1 MSSYLSNYL
10 TENLFSLFFEIDSNI
25 KSNFIESG
33 TLELSNLLL
42 RSDLFYILNI
52 PYIKLINS
60 YIGKLNIYIS
70 ENSQNKK
77 ISASIDN
84 IFIHIKKKNFEEII
98 KEEEIKYMQKRKM
111 NFLEKQEKL
120 SANNTF
126 EKKSDLYMIQYI
138 IDNIDLTINNIVIK
152 FDDTVSFPKIP
163 CCLGIIL
170 EQINISSKN
179 DLKINKEYEESSN
192 SEIYETI
199 EYKLIKI
206 KKFSIYFDCYGKLKY
221 LDYDKLIKRKA
232 VKSIDKQMKQMPKE
246 LHEFIVYSLSEL
258 YYNSNNFNSH
268 QFILFQITLD
278 VKIDINT
285 TNEDVSPK
293 FNFELNIP
301 QILLN
306 ISITQIHLIL
316 KFIEHIRIIKSYQ
329 SGILKDFYQKEM
341 SDSNKKT
348 YIKYYMEYYK
358 NKYIKKEENIKC
370 PEIINELDKV
380 TTYENIYILR
390 FISQKQVY
398 IENNIEEIE
407 QKIKKEEGRWFGK
420 NEELINKLKKDKENM
435 INKLNQIKYYL
446 LNDKEKIKEN
456 ENNELNEYPEDI
468 VWIKV
473 INIILITS
481 CSIYETIKRGDQGG
495 WEYHNKIIDIALQ
508 QLNMINEIKKGEYI
522 LNISV
527 ENIVITEEE
536 IQNKNYNKILFGNL
550 ISQETLFDLK
560 FEIDDTSQMSNKKLS
575 LYFYR
580 PIYIIFNIYTFNNL
594 KNYIIDM
601 ILPALNSIEILSSIS
616 NDIISKSVNHYNN
629 QTLFISQNNISFDIL
644 LKDLYVIFPINIYDI
659 KETRCILINIDHV
672 SFQNLKENKEDE
684 IYEFDEENNNNEKL
698 TTNDIYYIDVKNMKI
713 SFEDNC
719 IEYNNYKNE
728 SKSFLNNFNLNGYIK
743 LLNNMNDDQICFI
756 DKMEIK
762 FNVNKFYFGIQSYK
776 KIIIRNYLEEIDNEI
791 KKDEIRMDNE
801 EIGDENIYLN
811 EENEGEGEGDMYNE
825 ENEDNYKN
833 IADNIEE
840 VILEEEEEK
849 TDENN
854 TNNENNINNNED
866 EYYEQENKEMNEEE
880 YDPQNIKES
889 EVEQNIEDLNI
900 DFTDECPEKNG
911 IENIDE
917 IDKN

>member
-1 MSSYLSNYL
+1 MSSYLSSYL
-10 TENLFSLFFEIDSNI
+10 TENFFSLFFEIDSNI

-60 YIGKLNIYIS
+60 YIGKLNINIS

-84 IFIHIKKKNFEEII
+84 IFIHIKKKNFDEII
-98 KEEEIKYMQKRKM
+98 KEEEINYMQKRKVI
-111 NFLEKQEKL
+111 FLEKQEKL
-120 SANNTF
+120 SVNNTF
-126 EKKSDLYMIQYI
+126 GKKSDLYMIHYI
-138 IDNIDLTINNIVIK
+138 LDNINLTLNNIVIK

-163 CCLGIIL
+163 CCMGIIL

-221 LDYDKLIKRKA
+221 LDYDKLIYKKA
-232 VKSIDKQMKQMPKE
+232 VKSIDDQMRQMPKE

-268 QFILFQITLD
+268 QFILFQINLNM
-278 VKIDINT
+278 KIDTNG
-285 TNEDVSPK
+285 TNEDSGPK

-301 QILLN
+301 QIILN

-329 SGILKDFYQKEM
+329 IGILKDDFYQNEM
-341 SDSNKKT
+341 AESDKKT

-370 PEIINELDKV
+370 PEIINKLDKY
-380 TTYENIYILR
+380 TSYENIYILR
-390 FISQKQVY
+390 LIAQKQVY

-420 NEELINKLKKDKENM
+420 NQDLINKLKKDKENM
-435 INKLNQIKYYL
+435 INELNQIKYYL
-446 LNDKEKIKEN
+446 LMNKEKIKEQG
-456 ENNELNEYPEDI
+456 NNELNEFPEDN
-468 VWIKV
+468 VWIKA
-473 INIILITS
+473 IILILITS
-481 CSIYETIKRGDQGG
+481 CNIYETIKRGDKGG

-508 QLNMINEIKKGEYI
+508 ELNMINEIKKDGYI

-550 ISQETLFDLK
+550 VSQETLFELK
-560 FEIDDTSQMSNKKLS
+560 YEIDDTSHISNKKLS

-616 NDIISKSVNHYNN
+616 NDIISKTIYNN
-629 QTLFISQNNISFDIL
+629 QSLFISQNNISLDIL
-644 LKDLYVIFPINIYDI
+644 LKDLYIIFPINIHDI
-659 KETRCILINIDHV
+659 KETRCILINIDLV
-672 SFQNLKENKEDE
+672 SFQNYIENKEDE
-684 IYEFDEENNNNEKL
+684 IYEFEEENKNEKI

-713 SFEDNC
+713 SLEDNC

-728 SKSFLNNFNLNGYIK
+728 SRCFLNNFNLIGYIK
-743 LLNNMNDDQICFI
+743 LLNNMNDEQINFI

-762 FNVNKFYFGIQSYK
+762 FNVNKFYFSIQNYK
-776 KIIIRNYLEEIDNEI
+776 KILIRNYLEEIDKEI
-791 KKDEIRMDNE
+791 KKDEIRMETE
-801 EIGDENIYLN
+801 EIEDENLYLK
-811 EENEGEGEGDMYNE
+811 EENEGEGDMYNE
-825 ENEDNYKN
+825 ENEDNCKN
-833 IADNIEE
+833 YADNIEE
-840 VILEEEEEK
+840 VIIEEEEEK
-849 TDENN
+849 SEENN

-866 EYYEQENKEMNEEE
+866 EYYEQESEEMNEEKYE
-880 YDPQNIKES
+880 NIKES
-889 EVEQNIEDLNI
+889 EVEENIEDLNLN
-900 DFTDECPEKNG
+900 FTDEYPEKNG
-911 IENIDE
+911 IENINGN
-917 IDKN
+917 DKN

>member
-1 MSSYLSNYL
+1 MSSYLSSYL
-10 TENLFSLFFEIDSNI
+10 TENFFSLFFEIDSNI

-60 YIGKLNIYIS
+60 YIGKLNINIS

-84 IFIHIKKKNFEEII
+84 IFIHIKKKNFDEII
-98 KEEEIKYMQKRKM
+98 KEEEINYMQKRKVI
-111 NFLEKQEKL
+111 FLEKQEKL
-120 SANNTF
+120 SVNNTF
-126 EKKSDLYMIQYI
+126 GKKSDLNMIHYI
-138 IDNIDLTINNIVIK
+138 LDNINLTLNNIVIK

-163 CCLGIIL
+163 CCMGIIL

-199 EYKLIKI
+199 KYKLIKI

-221 LDYDKLIKRKA
+221 LDYDKLIYKKA
-232 VKSIDKQMKQMPKE
+232 VKSIDDQMRQMPKE

-278 VKIDINT
+278 VKIDTNT
-285 TNEDVSPK
+285 TNEDVTPK

-329 SGILKDFYQKEM
+329 IGILKDDFYQNEM
-341 SDSNKKT
+341 AESDKKT

-370 PEIINELDKV
+370 PEIINKLDKY
-380 TTYENIYILR
+380 TSYENIYILR
-390 FISQKQVY
+390 LIAQKQVY

-420 NEELINKLKKDKENM
+420 NQDLINKLKKDKENM
-435 INKLNQIKYYL
+435 INELNQIKYYL
-446 LNDKEKIKEN
+446 LMNKEKIKEQD
-456 ENNELNEYPEDI
+456 NNELNEFPEDN
-468 VWIKV
+468 VWIKA
-473 INIILITS
+473 IILILITS
-481 CSIYETIKRGDQGG
+481 CNIYETIKRGDKGG

-508 QLNMINEIKKGEYI
+508 ELNMINEIKKDGYI

-550 ISQETLFDLK
+550 VSQETLFELK
-560 FEIDDTSQMSNKKLS
+560 YEIDDTSHISNKKLS

-616 NDIISKSVNHYNN
+616 NDIISKTIYNN
-629 QTLFISQNNISFDIL
+629 QSLFISQNNISLDIL
-644 LKDLYVIFPINIYDI
+644 LKDLYIIFPINIHDI
-659 KETRCILINIDHV
+659 KETRCILINIDLV
-672 SFQNLKENKEDE
+672 SFQNYIENKEDE
-684 IYEFDEENNNNEKL
+684 IYEFEEENKNEKIA
-698 TTNDIYYIDVKNMKI
+698 TNDIYYIDVKNMKI
-713 SFEDNC
+713 SLEDNC

-728 SKSFLNNFNLNGYIK
+728 SRCFLNNFNLIGYIK
-743 LLNNMNDDQICFI
+743 LLNNMNDEQINFI

-762 FNVNKFYFGIQSYK
+762 FNVNKFYFSIQNYK
-776 KIIIRNYLEEIDNEI
+776 KILIRNYLEEIDKEI
-791 KKDEIRMDNE
+791 KKDEIRMETE
-801 EIGDENIYLN
+801 EIEDENLYLK
-811 EENEGEGEGDMYNE
+811 EENEGEGDMYNE
-825 ENEDNYKN
+825 ENEDNCKN
-833 IADNIEE
+833 YADNIEE
-840 VILEEEEEK
+840 VIIEEEEEK
-849 TDENN
+849 SEENN

-866 EYYEQENKEMNEEE
+866 EYYEQESEEMNEEK
-880 YDPQNIKES
+880 YANIKES
-889 EVEQNIEDLNI
+889 EVEENIEDLNLN
-900 DFTDECPEKNG
+900 FTDEYPEKNG
-911 IENIDE
+911 IENINGN
-917 IDKN
+917 DKN

>member
-1 MSSYLSNYL
+1 MSSYLSSYL
-10 TENLFSLFFEIDSNI
+10 TENFFSLFFEIDSNI

-60 YIGKLNIYIS
+60 YIGKLNINIS

-84 IFIHIKKKNFEEII
+84 IFIHIKKKNFDEII
-98 KEEEIKYMQKRKM
+98 KEEEINYMQKRKVI
-111 NFLEKQEKL
+111 FLEKQEKL
-120 SANNTF
+120 SVNNTF
-126 EKKSDLYMIQYI
+126 GKKSDLYMIQYI
-138 IDNIDLTINNIVIK
+138 LDNINLTLNNIVIK

-163 CCLGIIL
+163 CCMGIIL

-199 EYKLIKI
+199 QYKLIKI

-221 LDYDKLIKRKA
+221 LDYDKLIYKKA
-232 VKSIDKQMKQMPKE
+232 VKSIDDQMRQMPKE

-268 QFILFQITLD
+268 QFILFQINLD
-278 VKIDINT
+278 VKIDTNG
-285 TNEDVSPK
+285 TNEDLGPK

-301 QILLN
+301 QIILN

-329 SGILKDFYQKEM
+329 IGILKDDFYQNEM
-341 SDSNKKT
+341 AESDKKT

-370 PEIINELDKV
+370 PEIINKLDKY
-380 TTYENIYILR
+380 TSYENIYILR
-390 FISQKQVY
+390 LIAQKQVY

-420 NEELINKLKKDKENM
+420 NQDLINKLKKDKENM
-435 INKLNQIKYYL
+435 INELNQIKYYL
-446 LNDKEKIKEN
+446 LMNKEKIKEQG
-456 ENNELNEYPEDI
+456 NNELNEFPEDN
-468 VWIKV
+468 VWIKA
-473 INIILITS
+473 IILILITS
-481 CSIYETIKRGDQGG
+481 CNIYETIKRGDKGG

-508 QLNMINEIKKGEYI
+508 ELNMINEIKKDGYI

-550 ISQETLFDLK
+550 VSQETLFELK
-560 FEIDDTSQMSNKKLS
+560 YEIDDTSHISNKKLS

-616 NDIISKSVNHYNN
+616 NDIISKTIYNN
-629 QTLFISQNNISFDIL
+629 QSLFISQNNISLDIL
-644 LKDLYVIFPINIYDI
+644 LKDLYIIFPINIHDI
-659 KETRCILINIDHV
+659 KETRCILINIDLV
-672 SFQNLKENKEDE
+672 SFQNYIENKEDE
-684 IYEFDEENNNNEKL
+684 IYEFEEENKNEKI

-713 SFEDNC
+713 SLEDNC

-728 SKSFLNNFNLNGYIK
+728 SRCFLNNFNLIGYIK
-743 LLNNMNDDQICFI
+743 LLNNMNDEQINFI

-762 FNVNKFYFGIQSYK
+762 FNVNKFYFSIQNYK
-776 KIIIRNYLEEIDNEI
+776 KILIRNYLEEIDKEI
-791 KKDEIRMDNE
+791 KKDEIRMETE
-801 EIGDENIYLN
+801 EIEDENLYLK
-811 EENEGEGEGDMYNE
+811 EENEGEGDMYNE
-825 ENEDNYKN
+825 ENEDNCKN
-833 IADNIEE
+833 YADNIEE
-840 VILEEEEEK
+840 VIIEEEEEK
-849 TDENN
+849 SEENN

-866 EYYEQENKEMNEEE
+866 EYYEQESEEMNEEKYE
-880 YDPQNIKES
+880 NIKES
-889 EVEQNIEDLNI
+889 EVEENIEDLNLN
-900 DFTDECPEKNG
+900 FTDEYPEKNG
-911 IENIDE
+911 IENINGN
-917 IDKN
+917 DKN

>member
-1 MSSYLSNYL
+1 MSSYLSSYL
-10 TENLFSLFFEIDSNI
+10 TENFFSLFFEIDSNI

-60 YIGKLNIYIS
+60 YIGKLNINIS

-84 IFIHIKKKNFEEII
+84 IFIHIKKKNFDEII
-98 KEEEIKYMQKRKM
+98 KEEEINYMQKRKVI
-111 NFLEKQEKL
+111 FLEKQEKL
-120 SANNTF
+120 SVNNTF
-126 EKKSDLYMIQYI
+126 GKKSDLYMIKYI
-138 IDNIDLTINNIVIK
+138 LDNINLTLNNIVIK

-163 CCLGIIL
+163 CCMGIIL

-221 LDYDKLIKRKA
+221 LDYDKLIYKKA
-232 VKSIDKQMKQMPKE
+232 VKSIDDQMRQMPKE

-268 QFILFQITLD
+268 QFILFQINLN
-278 VKIDINT
+278 VKIDTNG
-285 TNEDVSPK
+285 TNEDSGPK

-301 QILLN
+301 QIILN

-329 SGILKDFYQKEM
+329 IGILKDDFYQNEM
-341 SDSNKKT
+341 AESDKKT

-370 PEIINELDKV
+370 PEIINKIDKY
-380 TTYENIYILR
+380 TSYENIYILR
-390 FISQKQVY
+390 LIAQKQVY

-420 NEELINKLKKDKENM
+420 NQDLINKLKKDKENM
-435 INKLNQIKYYL
+435 INELNQIKYYL
-446 LNDKEKIKEN
+446 LMNKEKIKEQD
-456 ENNELNEYPEDI
+456 NNELNEFPEDN

-473 INIILITS
+473 IILILITS
-481 CSIYETIKRGDQGG
+481 CTIYETIKRGDKGG

-508 QLNMINEIKKGEYI
+508 ELNMINEIKKDGYI

-550 ISQETLFDLK
+550 VSQETLFELK
-560 FEIDDTSQMSNKKLS
+560 YEIDDTSHISNKKLS

-616 NDIISKSVNHYNN
+616 NDIISKTIYNN
-629 QTLFISQNNISFDIL
+629 QSLFISQNNISLDIL
-644 LKDLYVIFPINIYDI
+644 LKDLYIIFPINIHDI
-659 KETRCILINIDHV
+659 KETRCILINIDLV
-672 SFQNLKENKEDE
+672 SFQNYIENKEDE
-684 IYEFDEENNNNEKL
+684 IYEFEEENKNEKIA
-698 TTNDIYYIDVKNMKI
+698 TNDIYYIDVKNMKI
-713 SFEDNC
+713 SLEDNC

-728 SKSFLNNFNLNGYIK
+728 SRCFLNNFNLIGYIK
-743 LLNNMNDDQICFI
+743 LLNNMNDEQINFI

-762 FNVNKFYFGIQSYK
+762 FNVNKFYFSIKNYK
-776 KIIIRNYLEEIDNEI
+776 KILIRNYLEEIDKEI
-791 KKDEIRMDNE
+791 KKDEIRMETE
-801 EIGDENIYLN
+801 EIEDENLYLK
-811 EENEGEGEGDMYNE
+811 EENEGEGDMYNE
-825 ENEDNYKN
+825 ENEDNCKN
-833 IADNIEE
+833 YADNIEE
-840 VILEEEEEK
+840 VIIEEEEEK
-849 TDENN
+849 SEENN

-866 EYYEQENKEMNEEE
+866 EYYEQENEEMNEEKYE
-880 YDPQNIKES
+880 NIKES
-889 EVEQNIEDLNI
+889 EVEENIEDLNLN
-900 DFTDECPEKNG
+900 FTDEYPEKNG
-911 IENIDE
+911 IENINGN
-917 IDKN
+917 DKN

>member
-10 TENLFSLFFEIDSNI
+10 TENFFSLFFEIDSNI

-33 TLELSNLLL
+33 ALELSNLVL

-60 YIGKLNIYIS
+60 YIGKISINIS

-77 ISASIDN
+77 ISASLNN

-98 KEEEIKYMQKRKM
+98 KEEEMNYMQKRKIK
-111 NFLEKQEKL
+111 FLEKQEKL
-120 SANNTF
+120 SVNNTF
-126 EKKSDLYMIQYI
+126 EKKSDLYIIKYI
-138 IDNIDLTINNIVIK
+138 MDNIDLTINNIVIK

-221 LDYDKLIKRKA
+221 LDYDKLIYKKA
-232 VKSIDKQMKQMPKE
+232 VKSIDNQMKQMPKE

-258 YYNSNNFNSH
+258 YFNSNNFNSH

-278 VKIDINT
+278 VKIDTNAI
-285 TNEDVSPK
+285 NEDSGSK

-301 QILLN
+301 QIIIN

-329 SGILKDFYQKEM
+329 IGILKDDFYQKEM
-341 SDSNKKT
+341 SESDKKT

-358 NKYIKKEENIKC
+358 NKYIKKEGNIKC

-380 TTYENIYILR
+380 TSYEDIYILR
-390 FISQKQVY
+390 LISQKEVY

-420 NEELINKLKKDKENM
+420 NQDLINKLKKDKEKMMNE
-435 INKLNQIKYYL
+435 LNQIKYYL
-446 LNDKEKIKEN
+446 LMSKEKIKEH
-456 ENNELNEYPEDI
+456 ENSELNEYPEDYM
-468 VWIKV
+468 WIKV
-473 INIILITS
+473 IILILITS
-481 CSIYETIKRGDQGG
+481 CNIYETIKRGDMGG
-495 WEYHNKIIDIALQ
+495 WQYHNKIIDIALQ
-508 QLNMINEIKKGEYI
+508 QMNMINYIKKERFA

-536 IQNKNYNKILFGNL
+536 MKNKNYNKILFGNL
-550 ISQETLFDLK
+550 ISQETLFELK
-560 FEIDDTSQMSNKKLS
+560 YEIDDTSQISNKKLS

-580 PIYIIFNIYTFNNL
+580 PLYIIFNIYTFNNL

-616 NDIISKSVNHYNN
+616 NDIISKSINPYSN
-629 QTLFISQNNISFDIL
+629 QSLFISQNNISLDIL
-644 LKDLYVIFPINIYDI
+644 LKDLYVIFPININDI
-659 KETRCILINIDHV
+659 KETRCILLNIDHI
-672 SFQNLKENKEDE
+672 SFQNFLVNKDDEIFEFEEENK
-684 IYEFDEENNNNEKL
+684 NEKIAA
-698 TTNDIYYIDVKNMKI
+698 NDIYYIDIKNMKI

-728 SKSFLNNFNLNGYIK
+728 SKSFLNKFNLNGYIK
-743 LLNNMNDDQICFI
+743 LSNNMNDDLINFI

-762 FNVNKFYFGIQSYK
+762 FNVNKFYFRIQNYK
-776 KIIIRNYLEEIDNEI
+776 KNIIANYLKEIDNEI
-791 KKDEIRMDNE
+791 KKDEVRMDNE
-801 EIGDENIYLN
+801 EIEDDNIYLN
-811 EENEGEGEGDMYNE
+811 EENEGEGEGDIYNE

-833 IADNIEE
+833 IPDNIEE
-840 VILEEEEEK
+840 VIIEEEEEK
-849 TDENN
+849 SDENN
-854 TNNENNINNNED
+854 TINENNINNNGD

-880 YDPQNIKES
+880 YDKQNIKES
-889 EVEQNIEDLNI
+889 EVEENIEDLNL
-900 DFTDECPEKNG
+900 DFTDEYPEKNG
-911 IENIDE
+911 IENINE
-917 IDKN
+917 NNKN

>member
-1 MSSYLSNYL
+1 MSSYLSSYL
-10 TENLFSLFFEIDSNI
+10 TENFFSLFFEIDSNI

-60 YIGKLNIYIS
+60 YIGKLNINIS

-84 IFIHIKKKNFEEII
+84 IFIHIKKKNFDEII
-98 KEEEIKYMQKRKM
+98 KEEEINYMQKRKVI
-111 NFLEKQEKL
+111 FLEKQEKL
-120 SANNTF
+120 SVNNTF
-126 EKKSDLYMIQYI
+126 GKKSDLYMIHYI
-138 IDNIDLTINNIVIK
+138 LDNINLTLNNIVIK

-163 CCLGIIL
+163 CCMGIIL

-199 EYKLIKI
+199 QYKLIKI

-221 LDYDKLIKRKA
+221 LDYDKLIYKKA
-232 VKSIDKQMKQMPKE
+232 VKSIDDQMRQMPKE

-268 QFILFQITLD
+268 QFILFQINLD
-278 VKIDINT
+278 VKIDTNG
-285 TNEDVSPK
+285 TNEDLGPK

-301 QILLN
+301 QIILN

-329 SGILKDFYQKEM
+329 IGILKDDFYQNEM
-341 SDSNKKT
+341 AESDKKT

-370 PEIINELDKV
+370 PEIINKLDKY
-380 TTYENIYILR
+380 TSYENIYILR
-390 FISQKQVY
+390 LIAQKQVY

-420 NEELINKLKKDKENM
+420 NQDLINKLKKDKENM
-435 INKLNQIKYYL
+435 INELNQIKYYL
-446 LNDKEKIKEN
+446 LMNKEKIKEQD
-456 ENNELNEYPEDI
+456 NNELNEFPEDN
-468 VWIKV
+468 VWIKA
-473 INIILITS
+473 IILILITS
-481 CSIYETIKRGDQGG
+481 CNIYETIKRGDKGG

-508 QLNMINEIKKGEYI
+508 ELNMINEIKKDGYI

-550 ISQETLFDLK
+550 VSQETLFELK
-560 FEIDDTSQMSNKKLS
+560 YEIDDTSHISNKKLS

-616 NDIISKSVNHYNN
+616 NDIISKTIYNN
-629 QTLFISQNNISFDIL
+629 QSLFISQNNISLDIL
-644 LKDLYVIFPINIYDI
+644 LKDLYIIFPINIHDI
-659 KETRCILINIDHV
+659 KETRCILINIDLV
-672 SFQNLKENKEDE
+672 SFQNYIENKEDE
-684 IYEFDEENNNNEKL
+684 IYEFEEENKNEKIA
-698 TTNDIYYIDVKNMKI
+698 TNDIYYIDVKNMKI
-713 SFEDNC
+713 SLEDNC

-728 SKSFLNNFNLNGYIK
+728 SRCFLNNFNLIGYIK
-743 LLNNMNDDQICFI
+743 LLNNMNDEQINFI

-762 FNVNKFYFGIQSYK
+762 FNVNKFYFSIQNYK
-776 KIIIRNYLEEIDNEI
+776 KILIRNYLEEIDKEI
-791 KKDEIRMDNE
+791 KKDEIRMETE
-801 EIGDENIYLN
+801 EIEDENLYLK
-811 EENEGEGEGDMYNE
+811 EENEGEGDMYNE
-825 ENEDNYKN
+825 ENEDNCKN
-833 IADNIEE
+833 YADNIEE
-840 VILEEEEEK
+840 VIIEEEEEK
-849 TDENN
+849 SEENN

-866 EYYEQENKEMNEEE
+866 EYYEQENEEMNEEKYE
-880 YDPQNIKES
+880 NIKES
-889 EVEQNIEDLNI
+889 EVEENIEDLNLN
-900 DFTDECPEKNG
+900 FTDEYPEKNG
-911 IENIDE
+911 IENINGN
-917 IDKN
+917 DKN

>member
-1 MSSYLSNYL
+1 MSSYLSSYL
-10 TENLFSLFFEIDSNI
+10 TENFFSLFFEIDSNI

-60 YIGKLNIYIS
+60 YIGKLNINIS

-84 IFIHIKKKNFEEII
+84 IFIHIKKKNFDEII
-98 KEEEIKYMQKRKM
+98 KEEEINYMQKRKVI
-111 NFLEKQEKL
+111 FLEKQEKL
-120 SANNTF
+120 SVNNTF
-126 EKKSDLYMIQYI
+126 GKKSDLYMIQYI
-138 IDNIDLTINNIVIK
+138 LDNINLTLNNIVIK

-163 CCLGIIL
+163 CCMGIIL

-199 EYKLIKI
+199 QYKLIKI

-221 LDYDKLIKRKA
+221 LDYDKLIYKKA
-232 VKSIDKQMKQMPKE
+232 VKSIDDQMRQMPKE

-268 QFILFQITLD
+268 QFILFQINLD
-278 VKIDINT
+278 VKIDTNG
-285 TNEDVSPK
+285 TNEDLGPK

-301 QILLN
+301 QIILN

-329 SGILKDFYQKEM
+329 IGILKDDFYQNEM
-341 SDSNKKT
+341 AESDKKT

-370 PEIINELDKV
+370 PEIINKLDKY
-380 TTYENIYILR
+380 TSYENIYILR
-390 FISQKQVY
+390 LIAQKQVY

-420 NEELINKLKKDKENM
+420 NQDLINKLKKDKENM
-435 INKLNQIKYYL
+435 INELNQIKYYL
-446 LNDKEKIKEN
+446 LMNKEKIKEQG
-456 ENNELNEYPEDI
+456 NNELNEFPEDN
-468 VWIKV
+468 VWIKA
-473 INIILITS
+473 IILILITS
-481 CSIYETIKRGDQGG
+481 CNIYETIKRGDKGG

-508 QLNMINEIKKGEYI
+508 ELNMINEIKKDGYI

-550 ISQETLFDLK
+550 VSQETLFELK
-560 FEIDDTSQMSNKKLS
+560 YEIDDTSHISNKKLS

-616 NDIISKSVNHYNN
+616 NDIISKTIYNN
-629 QTLFISQNNISFDIL
+629 QSLFISQNNISLDIL
-644 LKDLYVIFPINIYDI
+644 LKDLYIIFPINIHDI
-659 KETRCILINIDHV
+659 KETRCILINIDLV
-672 SFQNLKENKEDE
+672 SFQNYIENKEDE
-684 IYEFDEENNNNEKL
+684 IYEFEEENKNEKIA
-698 TTNDIYYIDVKNMKI
+698 TNDIYYIDVKNMKI
-713 SFEDNC
+713 SLEDNC

-728 SKSFLNNFNLNGYIK
+728 SRCFLNNFNLIGYIK
-743 LLNNMNDDQICFI
+743 LLNNMNDEQINFI

-762 FNVNKFYFGIQSYK
+762 FNVNKFYFSIQNYK
-776 KIIIRNYLEEIDNEI
+776 KILIRNYLEEIDKEI
-791 KKDEIRMDNE
+791 KKDEIRMETE
-801 EIGDENIYLN
+801 EIEDENLYLK
-811 EENEGEGEGDMYNE
+811 EENEGEGDMYNE
-825 ENEDNYKN
+825 ENEDNCKN
-833 IADNIEE
+833 YADNIEE
-840 VILEEEEEK
+840 VIIEEEEEK
-849 TDENN
+849 SEENN

-866 EYYEQENKEMNEEE
+866 EYYEQENEEMNEEKYE
-880 YDPQNIKES
+880 NIKES
-889 EVEQNIEDLNI
+889 EVEENIEDLNLN
-900 DFTDECPEKNG
+900 FTDEYPEKNG
-911 IENIDE
+911 IENINGN
-917 IDKN
+917 DKN

>member
-1 MSSYLSNYL
+1 MSSYLSSYL
-10 TENLFSLFFEIDSNI
+10 TENFFSLFFEIDSNI

-60 YIGKLNIYIS
+60 YIGKLNINIS

-84 IFIHIKKKNFEEII
+84 IFIHIKKKNFDEII
-98 KEEEIKYMQKRKM
+98 KEEEINYMQKRKVI
-111 NFLEKQEKL
+111 FLEKQEKL
-120 SANNTF
+120 SVNNTF
-126 EKKSDLYMIQYI
+126 GKKSDLYMIQYI
-138 IDNIDLTINNIVIK
+138 LDNINLTLNNIVIK

-163 CCLGIIL
+163 CCMGIIL

-221 LDYDKLIKRKA
+221 LDYDKLIYKKA
-232 VKSIDKQMKQMPKE
+232 VKSIDDQMRQMPKE

-268 QFILFQITLD
+268 QFILFQINLD
-278 VKIDINT
+278 VKIDTNG
-285 TNEDVSPK
+285 TNEDLGPK

-301 QILLN
+301 QIILN

-329 SGILKDFYQKEM
+329 IGILKDDFYQNEM
-341 SDSNKKT
+341 AESDKKT

-370 PEIINELDKV
+370 PEIINKLDKY
-380 TTYENIYILR
+380 TSYENIYILR
-390 FISQKQVY
+390 LIAQKQVY

-420 NEELINKLKKDKENM
+420 NQDLINKLKKDKENM
-435 INKLNQIKYYL
+435 INELNQIKYYL
-446 LNDKEKIKEN
+446 LMNKEKIKEQG
-456 ENNELNEYPEDI
+456 NNELNEFPEDN
-468 VWIKV
+468 VWIKA
-473 INIILITS
+473 IILILITS
-481 CSIYETIKRGDQGG
+481 CNIYETIKRGDKGG

-508 QLNMINEIKKGEYI
+508 ELNMINEIKKDGYI

-550 ISQETLFDLK
+550 VSQETLFELK
-560 FEIDDTSQMSNKKLS
+560 YEIDDTSHISNKKLS

-616 NDIISKSVNHYNN
+616 NDIISKTIYNN
-629 QTLFISQNNISFDIL
+629 QSLFISQNNISLDIL
-644 LKDLYVIFPINIYDI
+644 LKDLYIIFPINIHDI
-659 KETRCILINIDHV
+659 KETRCILINIDLV
-672 SFQNLKENKEDE
+672 SFQNYIENKEDE
-684 IYEFDEENNNNEKL
+684 IYEFEEENKNEKIA
-698 TTNDIYYIDVKNMKI
+698 TNDIYYIDVKNMKI
-713 SFEDNC
+713 SLEDNC

-728 SKSFLNNFNLNGYIK
+728 SRCFLNNFNLIGYIK
-743 LLNNMNDDQICFI
+743 LLNNMNDEQINFI

-762 FNVNKFYFGIQSYK
+762 FNVNKFYFSIQNYK
-776 KIIIRNYLEEIDNEI
+776 KILIRNYLEEIDKEI
-791 KKDEIRMDNE
+791 KKDEIRMETE
-801 EIGDENIYLN
+801 EIEDENLYLK
-811 EENEGEGEGDMYNE
+811 EENEGEGDMYNE
-825 ENEDNYKN
+825 ENEDNCKN
-833 IADNIEE
+833 YADNIEE
-840 VILEEEEEK
+840 VIIEEEEEK
-849 TDENN
+849 SEENN

-866 EYYEQENKEMNEEE
+866 EYYEQESEEMNEEKYE
-880 YDPQNIKES
+880 NIKES
-889 EVEQNIEDLNI
+889 EVEENIEDLNLN
-900 DFTDECPEKNG
+900 FTDEYPEKNG
-911 IENIDE
+911 IENINGN
-917 IDKN
+917 DKN

>member
-1 MSSYLSNYL
+1 MSSYLSSYL
-10 TENLFSLFFEIDSNI
+10 TENFFSLFFEIDSNI

-60 YIGKLNIYIS
+60 YIGKLNINIS

-84 IFIHIKKKNFEEII
+84 IFIHIKKKNFDEII
-98 KEEEIKYMQKRKM
+98 KEEEINYMQKRKVI
-111 NFLEKQEKL
+111 FLEKQEKL
-120 SANNTF
+120 SVNNTF
-126 EKKSDLYMIQYI
+126 GKKSDLYMIHYI
-138 IDNIDLTINNIVIK
+138 LDNINLTLNNIVIK

-163 CCLGIIL
+163 CCMGIIL

-199 EYKLIKI
+199 QYKLIKI

-221 LDYDKLIKRKA
+221 LDYDKLIYKKA
-232 VKSIDKQMKQMPKE
+232 VKSIDDQMRQMPKE

-268 QFILFQITLD
+268 QFILFQINLD
-278 VKIDINT
+278 VKIDTNG
-285 TNEDVSPK
+285 TNEDLGPK

-301 QILLN
+301 QIILN

-329 SGILKDFYQKEM
+329 IGILKDDFYQNEM
-341 SDSNKKT
+341 AESDKKT

-370 PEIINELDKV
+370 PEIINKLDKY
-380 TTYENIYILR
+380 TSYENIYILR
-390 FISQKQVY
+390 LIAQKQVY

-420 NEELINKLKKDKENM
+420 NQDLINKLKKDKENM
-435 INKLNQIKYYL
+435 INELNQIKYYL
-446 LNDKEKIKEN
+446 LMNKEKIKEQD
-456 ENNELNEYPEDI
+456 NNELNEFPEDN
-468 VWIKV
+468 VWIKA
-473 INIILITS
+473 IILILITS
-481 CSIYETIKRGDQGG
+481 CNIYETIKRGDKGG

-508 QLNMINEIKKGEYI
+508 ELNMINEIKKDGYI

-550 ISQETLFDLK
+550 VSQETLFELK
-560 FEIDDTSQMSNKKLS
+560 YEIDDTSHISNKKLS

-616 NDIISKSVNHYNN
+616 NDIISKTIYNN
-629 QTLFISQNNISFDIL
+629 QSLFISQNNISLDIL
-644 LKDLYVIFPINIYDI
+644 LKDLYIIFPINIHDI
-659 KETRCILINIDHV
+659 KETRCILINIDLV
-672 SFQNLKENKEDE
+672 SFQNYIENKEDE
-684 IYEFDEENNNNEKL
+684 IYEFEEENKNEKI

-713 SFEDNC
+713 SLEDNC

-728 SKSFLNNFNLNGYIK
+728 SRCFLNNFNLIGYIK
-743 LLNNMNDDQICFI
+743 LLNNMNDEQINFI

-762 FNVNKFYFGIQSYK
+762 FNVNKFYFSIQNYK
-776 KIIIRNYLEEIDNEI
+776 KILIRNYLEEIDKEI
-791 KKDEIRMDNE
+791 KKDEIRMETE
-801 EIGDENIYLN
+801 EIEDENLYLK
-811 EENEGEGEGDMYNE
+811 EENEGEGDMYNE
-825 ENEDNYKN
+825 ENEDNCKN
-833 IADNIEE
+833 YADNIEE
-840 VILEEEEEK
+840 VIIEEEEEK
-849 TDENN
+849 SEENN

-866 EYYEQENKEMNEEE
+866 EYYEQENEEMNEEKYE
-880 YDPQNIKES
+880 NIKES
-889 EVEQNIEDLNI
+889 EVEENIEDLNLN
-900 DFTDECPEKNG
+900 FTDEYPEKNG
-911 IENIDE
+911 IENINGN
-917 IDKN
+917 DKN

>member
-1 MSSYLSNYL
+1 MSSYLSSYL
-10 TENLFSLFFEIDSNI
+10 TENFFSLFFEIDSNI

-60 YIGKLNIYIS
+60 YIGKLNINIS

-84 IFIHIKKKNFEEII
+84 IFIHIKKKNFDEII
-98 KEEEIKYMQKRKM
+98 KEEEINYMQKRKVI
-111 NFLEKQEKL
+111 FLEKQEKL
-120 SANNTF
+120 SVNNTF
-126 EKKSDLYMIQYI
+126 GKKSDLYMIQYI
-138 IDNIDLTINNIVIK
+138 LDNINLTLNNIVIK

-163 CCLGIIL
+163 CCMGIIL

-199 EYKLIKI
+199 QYKLIKI

-221 LDYDKLIKRKA
+221 LDYDKLIYKKA
-232 VKSIDKQMKQMPKE
+232 VKSIDDQMRQMPKE

-268 QFILFQITLD
+268 QFILFQINLD
-278 VKIDINT
+278 VKIDTNG
-285 TNEDVSPK
+285 TNEDLGPK

-301 QILLN
+301 QIILN

-329 SGILKDFYQKEM
+329 IGILKDDFYQNEM
-341 SDSNKKT
+341 AESDKKT

-370 PEIINELDKV
+370 PEIINKLDKY
-380 TTYENIYILR
+380 TSYENIYILR
-390 FISQKQVY
+390 LIAQKQVY

-420 NEELINKLKKDKENM
+420 NQDLINKLKKDKENM
-435 INKLNQIKYYL
+435 INELNQIKYYL
-446 LNDKEKIKEN
+446 LMNKEKIKEQG
-456 ENNELNEYPEDI
+456 NNELNEFPEDNM
-468 VWIKV
+468 WIKA
-473 INIILITS
+473 IILILITS
-481 CSIYETIKRGDQGG
+481 CNIYETIKRGDKGG

-508 QLNMINEIKKGEYI
+508 ELNMINEIKKDGYI

-550 ISQETLFDLK
+550 VSQETLFELK
-560 FEIDDTSQMSNKKLS
+560 YEIDDTSHISNKKLS

-616 NDIISKSVNHYNN
+616 NDIISKTIYNN
-629 QTLFISQNNISFDIL
+629 QSLFISQNNISLDIL
-644 LKDLYVIFPINIYDI
+644 LKDLYIIFPINIHDI
-659 KETRCILINIDHV
+659 KETRCILINIDLV
-672 SFQNLKENKEDE
+672 SFQNYIENKEDE
-684 IYEFDEENNNNEKL
+684 IYEFEEENKNEKIA
-698 TTNDIYYIDVKNMKI
+698 TNDIYYIDVKNMKI
-713 SFEDNC
+713 SLEDNC

-728 SKSFLNNFNLNGYIK
+728 SRCFLNNFNLIGYIK
-743 LLNNMNDDQICFI
+743 LLNNMNDEQINFI

-762 FNVNKFYFGIQSYK
+762 FNVNKFYFSIQNYK
-776 KIIIRNYLEEIDNEI
+776 KILIRNYLEEIDKEI
-791 KKDEIRMDNE
+791 KKDEIRMETE
-801 EIGDENIYLN
+801 EIEDENLYLK
-811 EENEGEGEGDMYNE
+811 EENEGEGDMYNE
-825 ENEDNYKN
+825 ENEDNCKN
-833 IADNIEE
+833 YADNIEE
-840 VILEEEEEK
+840 VIIEEEEEK
-849 TDENN
+849 SEENN

-866 EYYEQENKEMNEEE
+866 EYYEQENEEMNEEKYE
-880 YDPQNIKES
+880 NIKES
-889 EVEQNIEDLNI
+889 EVEENIEDLNLN
-900 DFTDECPEKNG
+900 FTDEYPEKNG
-911 IENIDE
+911 IENINGN
-917 IDKN
+917 DKN

>member
-1 MSSYLSNYL
+1 MSSYLSSYL
-10 TENLFSLFFEIDSNI
+10 TENFFSLFFEIDSNI

-60 YIGKLNIYIS
+60 YIGKLNINIS

-84 IFIHIKKKNFEEII
+84 IFIHIKKKNFDEII
-98 KEEEIKYMQKRKM
+98 KEEEINYMQKRKVI
-111 NFLEKQEKL
+111 FLEKQEKL
-120 SANNTF
+120 SVNNTF
-126 EKKSDLYMIQYI
+126 GKKSDLYMIHYI
-138 IDNIDLTINNIVIK
+138 LDNINLTLNNIVIK

-163 CCLGIIL
+163 CCMGIIL

-221 LDYDKLIKRKA
+221 LDYDKLIYKKA
-232 VKSIDKQMKQMPKE
+232 VKSIDDQMRQMPKE

-268 QFILFQITLD
+268 QFILFQINLD
-278 VKIDINT
+278 VKIDTNG
-285 TNEDVSPK
+285 TNEDLGPK

-301 QILLN
+301 QIILN

-329 SGILKDFYQKEM
+329 IGILKDDFYQNEM
-341 SDSNKKT
+341 AESDKKT

-370 PEIINELDKV
+370 PEIINKLDKY
-380 TTYENIYILR
+380 TSYENIYILR
-390 FISQKQVY
+390 LIAQKQVY

-420 NEELINKLKKDKENM
+420 NQDLINKLKKDKENM
-435 INKLNQIKYYL
+435 INELNQIKYYL
-446 LNDKEKIKEN
+446 LMNKEKIKEQG
-456 ENNELNEYPEDI
+456 NNELNEFPEDN
-468 VWIKV
+468 VWIKA
-473 INIILITS
+473 IILILITS
-481 CSIYETIKRGDQGG
+481 CNIYETIKRGDKGG

-508 QLNMINEIKKGEYI
+508 ELNMINEIKKDGYI

-550 ISQETLFDLK
+550 VSQETLFELK
-560 FEIDDTSQMSNKKLS
+560 YEIDDTSHISNKKLS

-616 NDIISKSVNHYNN
+616 NDIISKTIYNN
-629 QTLFISQNNISFDIL
+629 QSLFISQNNISLDIL
-644 LKDLYVIFPINIYDI
+644 LKDLYIIFPINIHDI
-659 KETRCILINIDHV
+659 KETRCILINIDLV
-672 SFQNLKENKEDE
+672 SFQNYIENKEDE
-684 IYEFDEENNNNEKL
+684 IYEFEEENKNEKIA
-698 TTNDIYYIDVKNMKI
+698 TNDIYYIDVKNMKI
-713 SFEDNC
+713 SLEDNC

-728 SKSFLNNFNLNGYIK
+728 SRCFLNNFNLIGYIK
-743 LLNNMNDDQICFI
+743 LLNNMNDEQINFI

-762 FNVNKFYFGIQSYK
+762 FNVNKFYFSIQNYK
-776 KIIIRNYLEEIDNEI
+776 KILIRNYLEEIDKEI
-791 KKDEIRMDNE
+791 KKDEIRMETE
-801 EIGDENIYLN
+801 EIEDENLYLK
-811 EENEGEGEGDMYNE
+811 EENEGEGDMYNE
-825 ENEDNYKN
+825 ENEDNCKN
-833 IADNIEE
+833 YADNIEE
-840 VILEEEEEK
+840 VIIEEEEEK
-849 TDENN
+849 SEENN

-866 EYYEQENKEMNEEE
+866 EYYEQESEEMNEEK
-880 YDPQNIKES
+880 YANIKES
-889 EVEQNIEDLNI
+889 EVEENIEDLNLN
-900 DFTDECPEKNG
+900 FTDEYPEKNG
-911 IENIDE
+911 IENINGN
-917 IDKN
+917 DKN

>member
-1 MSSYLSNYL
+1 MSSYLSSYL
-10 TENLFSLFFEIDSNI
+10 TENFFSLFFEIDSNI

-60 YIGKLNIYIS
+60 YIGKLNINIS

-77 ISASIDN
+77 ISVSIDN
-84 IFIHIKKKNFEEII
+84 IFIHIKKKNFDEII
-98 KEEEIKYMQKRKM
+98 KEEEINYMQKRKVI
-111 NFLEKQEKL
+111 FLEKQEKL
-120 SANNTF
+120 SVNNTF
-126 EKKSDLYMIQYI
+126 GKKSDLYMIQYI
-138 IDNIDLTINNIVIK
+138 LDNINLTLNNIVIK

-163 CCLGIIL
+163 CCMGIIL

-199 EYKLIKI
+199 QYKLIKI

-221 LDYDKLIKRKA
+221 LDYDKLIYKKA
-232 VKSIDKQMKQMPKE
+232 VKSIDDQMRQMPKE

-268 QFILFQITLD
+268 QFILFQINLD
-278 VKIDINT
+278 VKIDTNG
-285 TNEDVSPK
+285 TNEDLGPT

-301 QILLN
+301 QIILN

-329 SGILKDFYQKEM
+329 IGILKDDFYQNEM
-341 SDSNKKT
+341 AESDKKT

-370 PEIINELDKV
+370 PEIINKLDKY
-380 TTYENIYILR
+380 TSYENIYILR
-390 FISQKQVY
+390 LIAQKQVY

-420 NEELINKLKKDKENM
+420 NQDLINKLKKDKENM
-435 INKLNQIKYYL
+435 INELNQIKYYL
-446 LNDKEKIKEN
+446 LMNKEKIKEQG
-456 ENNELNEYPEDI
+456 NNELNEFPEDN
-468 VWIKV
+468 VWIKA
-473 INIILITS
+473 IILILITS
-481 CSIYETIKRGDQGG
+481 CNIYETIKRGDKGG

-508 QLNMINEIKKGEYI
+508 ELNMINEIKKDGYI

-550 ISQETLFDLK
+550 VSQETLFELK
-560 FEIDDTSQMSNKKLS
+560 YEIDDTSHISNKKLS

-616 NDIISKSVNHYNN
+616 NDIISKTIYNN
-629 QTLFISQNNISFDIL
+629 QSLFISQNNISLDIL
-644 LKDLYVIFPINIYDI
+644 LKDLYIIFPINIHDI
-659 KETRCILINIDHV
+659 KETRCILINIDLV
-672 SFQNLKENKEDE
+672 SFQNYIENKEDE
-684 IYEFDEENNNNEKL
+684 IYEFEEENKNEKIA
-698 TTNDIYYIDVKNMKI
+698 TNDIYYIDVKNMKI
-713 SFEDNC
+713 SLEDNC

-728 SKSFLNNFNLNGYIK
+728 SRCFLNNFNLIGYIK
-743 LLNNMNDDQICFI
+743 LLNNMNDEQINFI

-762 FNVNKFYFGIQSYK
+762 FNVNKFYFSIQNYK
-776 KIIIRNYLEEIDNEI
+776 KILIRNYLEEIDKEI
-791 KKDEIRMDNE
+791 KKDEIRMETE
-801 EIGDENIYLN
+801 EIEDENLYLK
-811 EENEGEGEGDMYNE
+811 EENEGEGDMYNE
-825 ENEDNYKN
+825 ENEDNCKN
-833 IADNIEE
+833 YADNIEE
-840 VILEEEEEK
+840 VIIEEEEEK
-849 TDENN
+849 SEENN

-866 EYYEQENKEMNEEE
+866 EYYEQESEEMNEEK
-880 YDPQNIKES
+880 YANIKES
-889 EVEQNIEDLNI
+889 EVEENIEDLNLN
-900 DFTDECPEKNG
+900 FTDEYPEKNG
-911 IENIDE
+911 IENINGN
-917 IDKN
+917 DKN

>member
-1 MSSYLSNYL
+1 MSSYLSSYL
-10 TENLFSLFFEIDSNI
+10 TENFFSLFFEIDSNI

-60 YIGKLNIYIS
+60 YIGKLNINIS

-84 IFIHIKKKNFEEII
+84 IFIHIKKKNFDEII
-98 KEEEIKYMQKRKM
+98 KEEEINYMQKRKVI
-111 NFLEKQEKL
+111 FLEKQEKL
-120 SANNTF
+120 SVNNTF
-126 EKKSDLYMIQYI
+126 GKKSDLYMIQYI
-138 IDNIDLTINNIVIK
+138 LDNINLTLNNIVIK

-163 CCLGIIL
+163 CCMGIIL

-199 EYKLIKI
+199 QYKLIKI

-221 LDYDKLIKRKA
+221 LDYDKLIYKKA
-232 VKSIDKQMKQMPKE
+232 VKSIDDQMRQMPKE

-268 QFILFQITLD
+268 QFILFQINLD
-278 VKIDINT
+278 VKIDTNG
-285 TNEDVSPK
+285 TNEDLGPK

-301 QILLN
+301 QIILN

-329 SGILKDFYQKEM
+329 IGILKDDFYQNEM
-341 SDSNKKT
+341 AESDKKT

-370 PEIINELDKV
+370 PEIINKLDKY
-380 TTYENIYILR
+380 TSYENIYILR
-390 FISQKQVY
+390 LIAQKQVY

-420 NEELINKLKKDKENM
+420 NQDLINKLKKDKENM
-435 INKLNQIKYYL
+435 INELNQIKYYL
-446 LNDKEKIKEN
+446 LMNKEKIKEQG
-456 ENNELNEYPEDI
+456 NNELNEFPEDN
-468 VWIKV
+468 VWIKA
-473 INIILITS
+473 IILILITS
-481 CSIYETIKRGDQGG
+481 CNIYETIKRGDKGG

-508 QLNMINEIKKGEYI
+508 ELNMINEIKKDGYI

-550 ISQETLFDLK
+550 VSQETLFELK
-560 FEIDDTSQMSNKKLS
+560 YEIDDTSHISNKKLS

-616 NDIISKSVNHYNN
+616 NDIISKTIYNN
-629 QTLFISQNNISFDIL
+629 QSLFISQNNISLDIL
-644 LKDLYVIFPINIYDI
+644 LKDLYIIFPINIHDI
-659 KETRCILINIDHV
+659 KETRCILINIDLV
-672 SFQNLKENKEDE
+672 SFQNYIENKEDE
-684 IYEFDEENNNNEKL
+684 IYEFEEENKNEKIA
-698 TTNDIYYIDVKNMKI
+698 TNDIYYIDVKNMKI
-713 SFEDNC
+713 SLEDNC

-728 SKSFLNNFNLNGYIK
+728 SRCFLNNFNLIGYIK
-743 LLNNMNDDQICFI
+743 LLNNMNDEQINFI

-762 FNVNKFYFGIQSYK
+762 FNVNKFYFSIQNYK
-776 KIIIRNYLEEIDNEI
+776 KILIRNYLEEIDKEI
-791 KKDEIRMDNE
+791 KKDEIRMETE
-801 EIGDENIYLN
+801 EIEDENLYLK
-811 EENEGEGEGDMYNE
+811 EENEGEGDMYNE
-825 ENEDNYKN
+825 ENEDNCKN
-833 IADNIEE
+833 YADNIEE
-840 VILEEEEEK
+840 VIIEEEEEK
-849 TDENN
+849 SEENN
-854 TNNENNINNNED
+854 TNNENNINNNDD
-866 EYYEQENKEMNEEE
+866 EYYEQENEEMNEEKYE
-880 YDPQNIKES
+880 NIKES
-889 EVEQNIEDLNI
+889 EVEENIEDLNLN
-900 DFTDECPEKNG
+900 FTDEYPEKNG
-911 IENIDE
+911 IENINGN
-917 IDKN
+917 DKN

>member
-1 MSSYLSNYL
+1 MSSYLSSYL
-10 TENLFSLFFEIDSNI
+10 TENFFSLFFEIDSNI

-60 YIGKLNIYIS
+60 YIGKLNINIS

-84 IFIHIKKKNFEEII
+84 IFIHIKKKNFDEII
-98 KEEEIKYMQKRKM
+98 KEEEINYMQKRKVI
-111 NFLEKQEKL
+111 FLEKQEKL
-120 SANNTF
+120 SVNNTF
-126 EKKSDLYMIQYI
+126 GKKSDLYMIQYI
-138 IDNIDLTINNIVIK
+138 LDNINLTLNNIVIK

-163 CCLGIIL
+163 CCMGIIL

-199 EYKLIKI
+199 KYKLIKI

-221 LDYDKLIKRKA
+221 LDYDKLIYKKA
-232 VKSIDKQMKQMPKE
+232 VKSIDDQMRQMPKE

-268 QFILFQITLD
+268 QFILFQINLD
-278 VKIDINT
+278 VKIDTNG
-285 TNEDVSPK
+285 TNEDLGPK

-301 QILLN
+301 QIILN

-329 SGILKDFYQKEM
+329 IGILKDDFYQNEM
-341 SDSNKKT
+341 AESDKKT

-370 PEIINELDKV
+370 PEIINKLDKY
-380 TTYENIYILR
+380 TSYENIYILR
-390 FISQKQVY
+390 LIAQKQVY

-420 NEELINKLKKDKENM
+420 NQDLINKLKKDKENM
-435 INKLNQIKYYL
+435 INELNQIKYYL
-446 LNDKEKIKEN
+446 LMNKEKIKEQD
-456 ENNELNEYPEDI
+456 NNELNEFPEDN
-468 VWIKV
+468 VWIKA
-473 INIILITS
+473 IILILITS
-481 CSIYETIKRGDQGG
+481 CNIYETIKRGDKGG

-508 QLNMINEIKKGEYI
+508 ELNMINEIKKDGYI

-550 ISQETLFDLK
+550 VSQETLFELK
-560 FEIDDTSQMSNKKLS
+560 YEIDDTSHISNKKLS

-616 NDIISKSVNHYNN
+616 NDIISKTIYNN
-629 QTLFISQNNISFDIL
+629 QSLFISQNNISLDIL
-644 LKDLYVIFPINIYDI
+644 LKDLYIIFPINIHDI
-659 KETRCILINIDHV
+659 KETRCILINIDLV
-672 SFQNLKENKEDE
+672 SFQNYIENKEDE
-684 IYEFDEENNNNEKL
+684 IYEFEEENKNEKIA
-698 TTNDIYYIDVKNMKI
+698 TNDIYYIDVKNMKI
-713 SFEDNC
+713 SLEDNC

-728 SKSFLNNFNLNGYIK
+728 SRCFLNNFNLIGYIK
-743 LLNNMNDDQICFI
+743 LLNNMNDEQINFI

-762 FNVNKFYFGIQSYK
+762 FNVNKFYFSIQNYK
-776 KIIIRNYLEEIDNEI
+776 KILIRNYLEEIDKEI
-791 KKDEIRMDNE
+791 KKDEIRMETE
-801 EIGDENIYLN
+801 EIEDENLYLK
-811 EENEGEGEGDMYNE
+811 EENEGEGDMYNE
-825 ENEDNYKN
+825 ENEDNCKN
-833 IADNIEE
+833 YADNIEE
-840 VILEEEEEK
+840 VIIEEEEEK
-849 TDENN
+849 SEENN

-866 EYYEQENKEMNEEE
+866 EYYEQENEEMNEEKYE
-880 YDPQNIKES
+880 NIKES
-889 EVEQNIEDLNI
+889 EVEENIEDLNLN
-900 DFTDECPEKNG
+900 FTDEYPEKNG
-911 IENIDE
+911 IENINGN
-917 IDKN
+917 DKN

>member
-1 MSSYLSNYL
+1 MSSYLSSYL
-10 TENLFSLFFEIDSNI
+10 TENFFSLFFEIDSNI

-60 YIGKLNIYIS
+60 YIGKLNINIS

-84 IFIHIKKKNFEEII
+84 IFIHIKKKNFDEII
-98 KEEEIKYMQKRKM
+98 KEEEINYMQKRKVI
-111 NFLEKQEKL
+111 FLEKQEKL
-120 SANNTF
+120 SVNNTF
-126 EKKSDLYMIQYI
+126 GKKSDLYMIHYI
-138 IDNIDLTINNIVIK
+138 LDNINLTLNNIVIK

-163 CCLGIIL
+163 CCMGIIL

-199 EYKLIKI
+199 QYKLIKI

-221 LDYDKLIKRKA
+221 LDYDKLIYKKA
-232 VKSIDKQMKQMPKE
+232 VKSIDDQMRQMPKE

-268 QFILFQITLD
+268 QFILFQINLD
-278 VKIDINT
+278 VKIDTNG
-285 TNEDVSPK
+285 TNEDLGPK

-301 QILLN
+301 QIILN

-329 SGILKDFYQKEM
+329 IGILKDDFYQNEM
-341 SDSNKKT
+341 AESDKKT

-370 PEIINELDKV
+370 PEIINKLDKY
-380 TTYENIYILR
+380 TSYENIYILR
-390 FISQKQVY
+390 LIAQKQVY

-407 QKIKKEEGRWFGK
+407 KKIKKEEGRWFGK
-420 NEELINKLKKDKENM
+420 NQDLINKLKKDKENM
-435 INKLNQIKYYL
+435 INELNQIKYYL
-446 LNDKEKIKEN
+446 LMNKEKIKEQD
-456 ENNELNEYPEDI
+456 NNELNEFPEDN
-468 VWIKV
+468 VWIKA
-473 INIILITS
+473 IILILITS
-481 CSIYETIKRGDQGG
+481 CNIYETIKRGDKGG

-508 QLNMINEIKKGEYI
+508 ELNMINEIKKDGYI

-550 ISQETLFDLK
+550 VSQETLFELK
-560 FEIDDTSQMSNKKLS
+560 YEIDDTSHISNKKLS

-616 NDIISKSVNHYNN
+616 NDIISKTIYNN
-629 QTLFISQNNISFDIL
+629 QSLFISQNNISLDIL
-644 LKDLYVIFPINIYDI
+644 LKDLYIIFPINIHDI
-659 KETRCILINIDHV
+659 KETRCILINIDLV
-672 SFQNLKENKEDE
+672 SFQNYIENKEDE
-684 IYEFDEENNNNEKL
+684 IYEFEEENKNEKI

-713 SFEDNC
+713 SLEDNC

-728 SKSFLNNFNLNGYIK
+728 SRCFLNNFNLIGYIK
-743 LLNNMNDDQICFI
+743 LLNNMNDEQINFI

-762 FNVNKFYFGIQSYK
+762 FNVNKFYFSIQNYK
-776 KIIIRNYLEEIDNEI
+776 KILIRNYLEEIDKEI
-791 KKDEIRMDNE
+791 KKDEIRMETE
-801 EIGDENIYLN
+801 EIEDENLYLK
-811 EENEGEGEGDMYNE
+811 EENEGEGDMYNE
-825 ENEDNYKN
+825 ENEDNCKN
-833 IADNIEE
+833 YADNIEE
-840 VILEEEEEK
+840 VIIEEEEEK
-849 TDENN
+849 SEENN

-866 EYYEQENKEMNEEE
+866 EYYEQENEEMNEEKYE
-880 YDPQNIKES
+880 NIKES
-889 EVEQNIEDLNI
+889 EVEENIEDLNLN
-900 DFTDECPEKNG
+900 FTDEYPEKNG
-911 IENIDE
+911 IENINGN
-917 IDKN
+917 DKN

>member
-1 MSSYLSNYL
+1 MSSYLSSYL
-10 TENLFSLFFEIDSNI
+10 TENFFSLFFEIDSNI

-60 YIGKLNIYIS
+60 YIGKLNINIS

-84 IFIHIKKKNFEEII
+84 IFIHIKKKNFDEII
-98 KEEEIKYMQKRKM
+98 KEEEINYMQKRKVI
-111 NFLEKQEKL
+111 FLEKQEKL
-120 SANNTF
+120 SVNNTF
-126 EKKSDLYMIQYI
+126 GKKSDLYMIQYI
-138 IDNIDLTINNIVIK
+138 LDNINLTLNNIVIK

-163 CCLGIIL
+163 CCMGIIL

-221 LDYDKLIKRKA
+221 LDYDKLIYKKA
-232 VKSIDKQMKQMPKE
+232 VKSIDDQMRQMPKE

-268 QFILFQITLD
+268 QFILFQINLN
-278 VKIDINT
+278 VKIDTNG
-285 TNEDVSPK
+285 TNEDSGPK

-301 QILLN
+301 QIILN

-329 SGILKDFYQKEM
+329 IGILKDDFYQNEM
-341 SDSNKKT
+341 AESDKKT

-370 PEIINELDKV
+370 PEIINKLDKY
-380 TTYENIYILR
+380 TSYENIYILR
-390 FISQKQVY
+390 LIAQKQVY

-420 NEELINKLKKDKENM
+420 NQDLINKLKKDKENM
-435 INKLNQIKYYL
+435 INELNQIKYYL
-446 LNDKEKIKEN
+446 LMNKEKIKEQG
-456 ENNELNEYPEDI
+456 NNELNEFPEDN
-468 VWIKV
+468 VWIKA
-473 INIILITS
+473 IILILITS
-481 CSIYETIKRGDQGG
+481 CNIYETIKRGDKGG

-508 QLNMINEIKKGEYI
+508 ELNMINEIKKDGYI

-550 ISQETLFDLK
+550 VSQETLFELK
-560 FEIDDTSQMSNKKLS
+560 YEIDDTSHISNKKLS

-616 NDIISKSVNHYNN
+616 NDIISKTIYNN
-629 QTLFISQNNISFDIL
+629 QSLFISQNNISLDIL
-644 LKDLYVIFPINIYDI
+644 LKDLYIIFPINIHDI
-659 KETRCILINIDHV
+659 KETRCILINIDLV
-672 SFQNLKENKEDE
+672 SFQNYIENKEDE
-684 IYEFDEENNNNEKL
+684 IYEFEEENKNEKIA
-698 TTNDIYYIDVKNMKI
+698 TNDIYYIDVKNMKI
-713 SFEDNC
+713 SLEDNC

-728 SKSFLNNFNLNGYIK
+728 SRCFLNNFNLIGYIK
-743 LLNNMNDDQICFI
+743 LLNNMNDEQINFI

-762 FNVNKFYFGIQSYK
+762 FNVNKFYFSIQNYK
-776 KIIIRNYLEEIDNEI
+776 KILIRNYLEEIDKEI
-791 KKDEIRMDNE
+791 KKDEIRMETE
-801 EIGDENIYLN
+801 EIEDENLYLK
-811 EENEGEGEGDMYNE
+811 EENEGEGDMYNE
-825 ENEDNYKN
+825 ENEDNCNNY
-833 IADNIEE
+833 ADNIEE
-840 VILEEEEEK
+840 VIIEEEEEK
-849 TDENN
+849 SEENN

-866 EYYEQENKEMNEEE
+866 EYYEQENEEMNEEKYE
-880 YDPQNIKES
+880 NIKES
-889 EVEQNIEDLNI
+889 EVEENIEDLNLN
-900 DFTDECPEKNG
+900 FTDEYPEKNG
-911 IENIDE
+911 IENINGN
-917 IDKN
+917 DKN

>member
-1 MSSYLSNYL
+1 MSSYLSSYL
-10 TENLFSLFFEIDSNI
+10 TENFFSLFFEIDSNI

-60 YIGKLNIYIS
+60 YIGKLNINIS

-84 IFIHIKKKNFEEII
+84 IFIHIKKKNFDEII
-98 KEEEIKYMQKRKM
+98 KEEEINYMQKRKVI
-111 NFLEKQEKL
+111 FLEKQEKL
-120 SANNTF
+120 SVNNTF
-126 EKKSDLYMIQYI
+126 GKKSDLYMIQYI
-138 IDNIDLTINNIVIK
+138 LDNINLTLNNIVIK

-163 CCLGIIL
+163 CCMGIIL

-199 EYKLIKI
+199 QYKLIKI

-221 LDYDKLIKRKA
+221 LDYDKLIYKKA
-232 VKSIDKQMKQMPKE
+232 VKSIDDQMRQMPKE

-268 QFILFQITLD
+268 QFILFQINLD
-278 VKIDINT
+278 VKIDTNG
-285 TNEDVSPK
+285 TNEDLGPK

-301 QILLN
+301 QIILN

-329 SGILKDFYQKEM
+329 IGILKDDFYQNEM
-341 SDSNKKT
+341 AESDKKT

-370 PEIINELDKV
+370 PEIINKLDKY
-380 TTYENIYILR
+380 TSYENIYILR
-390 FISQKQVY
+390 LIAQKQVY

-420 NEELINKLKKDKENM
+420 NQDLINKLKKDKENM
-435 INKLNQIKYYL
+435 INELNQIKYYL
-446 LNDKEKIKEN
+446 LMNKEKIKEQG
-456 ENNELNEYPEDI
+456 NNELNEFPEDN

-473 INIILITS
+473 IILILITS
-481 CSIYETIKRGDQGG
+481 CTIYETIKRGDKGG

-508 QLNMINEIKKGEYI
+508 ELNMINEIKKDGYI

-550 ISQETLFDLK
+550 VSQETLFELK
-560 FEIDDTSQMSNKKLS
+560 YEIDDTSHISNKKLS

-616 NDIISKSVNHYNN
+616 NDIISKTIYNN
-629 QTLFISQNNISFDIL
+629 QSLFISQNNISLDIL
-644 LKDLYVIFPINIYDI
+644 LKDLYIIFPINIHDI
-659 KETRCILINIDHV
+659 KETRCILINIDLV
-672 SFQNLKENKEDE
+672 SFQNYIENKEDE
-684 IYEFDEENNNNEKL
+684 IYEFEEENKNEKI

-713 SFEDNC
+713 SLEDNC

-728 SKSFLNNFNLNGYIK
+728 SRCFLNNFNLIGYIK
-743 LLNNMNDDQICFI
+743 LLNNMNDEQINFI

-762 FNVNKFYFGIQSYK
+762 FNVNKFYFSIQNYK
-776 KIIIRNYLEEIDNEI
+776 KILIRNYLEEIDKEI
-791 KKDEIRMDNE
+791 KKDEIRMETE
-801 EIGDENIYLN
+801 EIEDENLYLK
-811 EENEGEGEGDMYNE
+811 EENEGEGDMYNE
-825 ENEDNYKN
+825 ENEDNCKN
-833 IADNIEE
+833 YADNIEE
-840 VILEEEEEK
+840 VIIEEEEEK
-849 TDENN
+849 SEENN

-866 EYYEQENKEMNEEE
+866 EYYEQESEEMNEEKYE
-880 YDPQNIKES
+880 NIKES
-889 EVEQNIEDLNI
+889 EVEENIEDLNLN
-900 DFTDECPEKNG
+900 FTDEYPEKNG
-911 IENIDE
+911 IENINGN
-917 IDKN
+917 DKN

>member
-10 TENLFSLFFEIDSNI
+10 TENFFSLFFEIDSNI

-33 TLELSNLLL
+33 TLELSNLIL

-52 PYIKLINS
+52 PYIKIINS
-60 YIGKLNIYIS
+60 YIGKISINFS

-98 KEEEIKYMQKRKM
+98 KEEEINYMQKRKM

-120 SANNTF
+120 SANNLF
-126 EKKSDLYMIQYI
+126 EKKSDLYMIKYI
-138 IDNIDLTINNIVIK
+138 MDNIDLTINNIVIK

-179 DLKINKEYEESSN
+179 DLKINKEYEENSN

-221 LDYDKLIKRKA
+221 LDYDKLIYKKA
-232 VKSIDKQMKQMPKE
+232 VKLIDKQMEEMPKE
-246 LHEFIVYSLSEL
+246 FHEFIVYSLSEL

-278 VKIDINT
+278 IKIDTNK
-285 TNEDVSPK
+285 TNEDMSPK

-301 QILLN
+301 QIILN

-316 KFIEHIRIIKSYQ
+316 KFIEHGRIIKSYQ
-329 SGILKDFYQKEM
+329 SGILKDFYQKEI
-341 SDSNKKT
+341 SESNKKA
-348 YIKYYMEYYK
+348 YMKYYMEYYK
-358 NKYIKKEENIKC
+358 NKYIKKEESIKC
-370 PEIINELDKV
+370 PEIINDLDKI
-380 TTYENIYILR
+380 TSYENIYILR
-390 FISQKQVY
+390 VISQKQVY
-398 IENNIEEIE
+398 LENNIEEIE

-420 NEELINKLKKDKENM
+420 KQELINKLKKDKENM
-435 INKLNQIKYYL
+435 INELNQIKYYL
-446 LNDKEKIKEN
+446 LLDKEKIKEN
-456 ENNELNEYPEDI
+456 ENNELNEYPEDY

-473 INIILITS
+473 AILILITS
-481 CSIYETIKRGDQGG
+481 CNIYETIKRGDKGG
-495 WEYHNKIIDIALQ
+495 WEYHNKIIDISLQ
-508 QLNMINEIKKGEYI
+508 QLNIINGIKKDGYI
-522 LNISV
+522 LNLSV

-536 IQNKNYNKILFGNL
+536 IQNKNYNRILFGNL
-550 ISQETLFDLK
+550 VSQETLFELQY
-560 FEIDDTSQMSNKKLS
+560 EIDDMSQMSNKKLS

-616 NDIISKSVNHYNN
+616 NDIISKSIYHYNN
-629 QTLFISQNNISFDIL
+629 KSLFISQNNISLDIL
-644 LKDLYVIFPINIYDI
+644 LKDLYIIFPINIHDI

-672 SFQNLKENKEDE
+672 SFQNFKENKEDE
-684 IYEFDEENNNNEKL
+684 IYEFEEENKNEKL
-698 TTNDIYYIDVKNMKI
+698 IANDIYYIDIKNMKI

-728 SKSFLNNFNLNGYIK
+728 SRSFLNKFNFYGYIK
-743 LLNNMNDDQICFI
+743 LLNNMNDDQLNFI

-762 FNVNKFYFGIQSYK
+762 FNVNKFYFSLQNYK
-776 KIIIRNYLEEIDNEI
+776 KIIIGNYLEEIDKEI
-791 KKDEIRMDNE
+791 KKDEIRMDSD
-801 EIGDENIYLN
+801 EIEDENLYLN
-811 EENEGEGEGDMYNE
+811 EGNEGEGDMHNE

-833 IADNIEE
+833 IVDNIEE
-840 VILEEEEEK
+840 VIIEEEEEK

-854 TNNENNINNNED
+854 T
-866 EYYEQENKEMNEEE
+866 
-880 YDPQNIKES
+880 IKVS
-889 EVEQNIEDLNI
+889 EVEENIEDLNI
-900 DFTDECPEKNG
+900 DFTDECPEKNR

-917 IDKN
+917 NGKN

>member
-1 MSSYLSNYL
+1 MSSYLSSYL
-10 TENLFSLFFEIDSNI
+10 TENFFSLFFEIDSNI

-60 YIGKLNIYIS
+60 YIGKLNINIS

-84 IFIHIKKKNFEEII
+84 IFIHIKKKNFDEII
-98 KEEEIKYMQKRKM
+98 KEEEINYMQKRKVI
-111 NFLEKQEKL
+111 FLEKQEKL
-120 SANNTF
+120 SVNNTF
-126 EKKSDLYMIQYI
+126 GKKSDLYMIQYI
-138 IDNIDLTINNIVIK
+138 LDNINLTLNNIVIK

-163 CCLGIIL
+163 CCMGIIL

-199 EYKLIKI
+199 QYKLIKI

-221 LDYDKLIKRKA
+221 LDYDKLIYKKA
-232 VKSIDKQMKQMPKE
+232 VKSIDDQMRQMPKE

-268 QFILFQITLD
+268 QFILFQINLD
-278 VKIDINT
+278 VKIDTNG
-285 TNEDVSPK
+285 TNEDSGPK

-301 QILLN
+301 QIILN

-329 SGILKDFYQKEM
+329 IGILKDDFYQNEM
-341 SDSNKKT
+341 AESDKKT

-370 PEIINELDKV
+370 PEIINKLDKY
-380 TTYENIYILR
+380 TSYENIYILR
-390 FISQKQVY
+390 LIAQKQVY

-420 NEELINKLKKDKENM
+420 NQDLINKLKKDKENM
-435 INKLNQIKYYL
+435 INELNQIKYYL
-446 LNDKEKIKEN
+446 LMNKEKIKEQG
-456 ENNELNEYPEDI
+456 NNELNEFPEDN
-468 VWIKV
+468 VWIKA
-473 INIILITS
+473 IILILITS
-481 CSIYETIKRGDQGG
+481 CNIYETIKRGDKGG

-508 QLNMINEIKKGEYI
+508 ELNMINEIKKDGYI

-550 ISQETLFDLK
+550 VSQETLFELK
-560 FEIDDTSQMSNKKLS
+560 YEIDDTSHISNKKLS

-616 NDIISKSVNHYNN
+616 NDIISKTIYNN
-629 QTLFISQNNISFDIL
+629 QSLFISQNNISLDIL
-644 LKDLYVIFPINIYDI
+644 LKDLYIIFPINIHDI
-659 KETRCILINIDHV
+659 KETRCILINIDLV
-672 SFQNLKENKEDE
+672 SFQNYIENKEDE
-684 IYEFDEENNNNEKL
+684 IYEFEEENKNEKIA
-698 TTNDIYYIDVKNMKI
+698 TNDIYYIDVKNMKI
-713 SFEDNC
+713 SLEDNC

-728 SKSFLNNFNLNGYIK
+728 SRCFLNNFNLIGYIK
-743 LLNNMNDDQICFI
+743 LLNNMNDEQINFI

-762 FNVNKFYFGIQSYK
+762 FNVNKFYFSIQNYK
-776 KIIIRNYLEEIDNEI
+776 KILIRNYLEEIDKEI
-791 KKDEIRMDNE
+791 KKDEIRMETE
-801 EIGDENIYLN
+801 EIEDENLYLK
-811 EENEGEGEGDMYNE
+811 EENEGEGDMYNE
-825 ENEDNYKN
+825 ENEDNCNNY
-833 IADNIEE
+833 ADNIEE
-840 VILEEEEEK
+840 VIIEEEEEK
-849 TDENN
+849 SEENN

-866 EYYEQENKEMNEEE
+866 EYYEQENEEMNEEKYE
-880 YDPQNIKES
+880 NIKES
-889 EVEQNIEDLNI
+889 EVEENIEDLNLN
-900 DFTDECPEKNG
+900 FTDEYPEKNG
-911 IENIDE
+911 IENINGN
-917 IDKN
+917 DKN

>member
-1 MSSYLSNYL
+1 MSSYLSSYL
-10 TENLFSLFFEIDSNI
+10 TENFFSLFFEIDSNI

-60 YIGKLNIYIS
+60 YIGKLNINIS

-84 IFIHIKKKNFEEII
+84 IFIHIKKKNFDEII
-98 KEEEIKYMQKRKM
+98 KEEEINYMQKRKVI
-111 NFLEKQEKL
+111 FLEKQEKL
-120 SANNTF
+120 SVNNTF
-126 EKKSDLYMIQYI
+126 GKKSDLYMIQYI
-138 IDNIDLTINNIVIK
+138 LDNINLTLNNIVIK

-163 CCLGIIL
+163 CCMGIIL

-221 LDYDKLIKRKA
+221 LDYDKLIYKKA
-232 VKSIDKQMKQMPKE
+232 VKSIDDQMRQMPKE

-268 QFILFQITLD
+268 QFILFQINLNM
-278 VKIDINT
+278 KIDTNG
-285 TNEDVSPK
+285 TNEDSGPK

-301 QILLN
+301 QIILN

-329 SGILKDFYQKEM
+329 IGILKDDFYQNEM
-341 SDSNKKT
+341 AESDKKT

-370 PEIINELDKV
+370 PEIINKIDKY
-380 TTYENIYILR
+380 TSYENIYILR
-390 FISQKQVY
+390 LIAQKQVY

-420 NEELINKLKKDKENM
+420 NQDLINKLKKDKENM
-435 INKLNQIKYYL
+435 INELNQIKYYL
-446 LNDKEKIKEN
+446 LMNKEKIKEQG
-456 ENNELNEYPEDI
+456 NNELNEFPEDN

-473 INIILITS
+473 IILILITS
-481 CSIYETIKRGDQGG
+481 CTIYETIKRGDKGG

-508 QLNMINEIKKGEYI
+508 ELNMINEIKKDGYI

-550 ISQETLFDLK
+550 VSQETLFELK
-560 FEIDDTSQMSNKKLS
+560 YEIDDTSHISNKKLS

-616 NDIISKSVNHYNN
+616 NDIISKTIYNN
-629 QTLFISQNNISFDIL
+629 QSLFISQNNISLDIL
-644 LKDLYVIFPINIYDI
+644 LKDLYIIFPINIHDI
-659 KETRCILINIDHV
+659 KETRCILINIDLV
-672 SFQNLKENKEDE
+672 SFQNYIENKEDE
-684 IYEFDEENNNNEKL
+684 IYEFEEENKNEKI

-713 SFEDNC
+713 SLEDNC

-728 SKSFLNNFNLNGYIK
+728 SRCFLNNFNLIGYIK
-743 LLNNMNDDQICFI
+743 LLNNMNDEQINFI

-762 FNVNKFYFGIQSYK
+762 FNVNKFYFSIQNYK
-776 KIIIRNYLEEIDNEI
+776 KILIRNYLEEIDKEI
-791 KKDEIRMDNE
+791 KKDEIRMETE
-801 EIGDENIYLN
+801 EIEDENLYLK
-811 EENEGEGEGDMYNE
+811 EENEGEGDMYNE
-825 ENEDNYKN
+825 ENEDNCKN
-833 IADNIEE
+833 YADNIEE
-840 VILEEEEEK
+840 VIIEEEEEK
-849 TDENN
+849 SEENN

-866 EYYEQENKEMNEEE
+866 EYYEQESEEMNEEKYE
-880 YDPQNIKES
+880 NIKES
-889 EVEQNIEDLNI
+889 EVEENIEDLNLN
-900 DFTDECPEKNG
+900 FTDEYPEKNG
-911 IENIDE
+911 IENINGN
-917 IDKN
+917 DKN

>member
-1 MSSYLSNYL
+1 MSSYLSSYL
-10 TENLFSLFFEIDSNI
+10 TENFFSLFFEIDSNI

-60 YIGKLNIYIS
+60 YIGKLNINIS

-84 IFIHIKKKNFEEII
+84 IFIHIKKKNFDEII
-98 KEEEIKYMQKRKM
+98 KEEEINYMQKRKVI
-111 NFLEKQEKL
+111 FLEKQEKL
-120 SANNTF
+120 SVNNTF
-126 EKKSDLYMIQYI
+126 GKKSDLYMIHYI
-138 IDNIDLTINNIVIK
+138 LDNINLTLNNIVIK

-163 CCLGIIL
+163 CCMGIIL

-221 LDYDKLIKRKA
+221 LDYDKLIYKKA
-232 VKSIDKQMKQMPKE
+232 VKSIDDQMRQMPKE

-268 QFILFQITLD
+268 QFILFQINLNM
-278 VKIDINT
+278 KIDTNG
-285 TNEDVSPK
+285 TNEDSGPK

-301 QILLN
+301 QIILN

-329 SGILKDFYQKEM
+329 IGILKDDFYQNEM
-341 SDSNKKT
+341 AESDKKT

-370 PEIINELDKV
+370 PEIINKLDKY
-380 TTYENIYILR
+380 TSYENIYILR
-390 FISQKQVY
+390 LIAQKQVY

-420 NEELINKLKKDKENM
+420 NQDLINKLKKDKENM
-435 INKLNQIKYYL
+435 INELNQIKYYL
-446 LNDKEKIKEN
+446 LMNKEKLKEQD
-456 ENNELNEYPEDI
+456 NNELNEFPEDNM
-468 VWIKV
+468 WIKA
-473 INIILITS
+473 IILILITS
-481 CSIYETIKRGDQGG
+481 CNIYETIKRGDKGG

-508 QLNMINEIKKGEYI
+508 ELNMINEIKKDGYI

-527 ENIVITEEE
+527 ENIVISEEE

-550 ISQETLFDLK
+550 VSQETLFELK
-560 FEIDDTSQMSNKKLS
+560 YEIDDTSHISNKKLS

-616 NDIISKSVNHYNN
+616 NDIISKTIYNN
-629 QTLFISQNNISFDIL
+629 QSLFISQNNISLDIL
-644 LKDLYVIFPINIYDI
+644 LKDLYIIFPINIHDI
-659 KETRCILINIDHV
+659 KETRCILINIDLV
-672 SFQNLKENKEDE
+672 SFQNYIENKEDE
-684 IYEFDEENNNNEKL
+684 IYEFEEENKNEKI

-713 SFEDNC
+713 SLEDNC

-728 SKSFLNNFNLNGYIK
+728 SRCFLNNFNLIGYIK
-743 LLNNMNDDQICFI
+743 LLNNMNDEQINFI

-762 FNVNKFYFGIQSYK
+762 FNVNKFYFSIQNYK
-776 KIIIRNYLEEIDNEI
+776 KILIRNYLEEIDKEI
-791 KKDEIRMDNE
+791 KKDEIRMETE
-801 EIGDENIYLN
+801 EIEDENLYLK
-811 EENEGEGEGDMYNE
+811 EENEGEGDMYNE
-825 ENEDNYKN
+825 ENEDNCKN
-833 IADNIEE
+833 YADNIEE
-840 VILEEEEEK
+840 VIIEEEEEK
-849 TDENN
+849 SEENN

-866 EYYEQENKEMNEEE
+866 EYYEQESEEMNEEKYE
-880 YDPQNIKES
+880 NIKES
-889 EVEQNIEDLNI
+889 EVEENIEDLNLN
-900 DFTDECPEKNG
+900 FTDEYPEKNG
-911 IENIDE
+911 IENINGN
-917 IDKN
+917 DKN

>member
-1 MSSYLSNYL
+1 MSSYLSSYL
-10 TENLFSLFFEIDSNI
+10 TENFFSLFFEIDSNI

-60 YIGKLNIYIS
+60 YIGKLNINIS

-84 IFIHIKKKNFEEII
+84 IFIHIKKKNFDEII
-98 KEEEIKYMQKRKM
+98 KEEEINYMQKRKVI
-111 NFLEKQEKL
+111 FLEKQEKL
-120 SANNTF
+120 SVNNTF
-126 EKKSDLYMIQYI
+126 GKKSDLYMIQYI
-138 IDNIDLTINNIVIK
+138 LDNINLTLNNIVIK

-163 CCLGIIL
+163 CCMGIIL

-221 LDYDKLIKRKA
+221 LDYDKLIYKKA
-232 VKSIDKQMKQMPKE
+232 VKSIDDQMRQMPKE

-268 QFILFQITLD
+268 QFILFQINLN
-278 VKIDINT
+278 VKIDTNG
-285 TNEDVSPK
+285 TNEDSGPK

-301 QILLN
+301 QIILN

-329 SGILKDFYQKEM
+329 IGILKDDFYQNEM
-341 SDSNKKT
+341 AESDKKT

-370 PEIINELDKV
+370 PEIINKLDKY
-380 TTYENIYILR
+380 TSYENIYILR
-390 FISQKQVY
+390 LIAQKQVY

-420 NEELINKLKKDKENM
+420 NQDLINKLKKDKENM
-435 INKLNQIKYYL
+435 INELNQIKYYL
-446 LNDKEKIKEN
+446 LMNKEKIKEQG
-456 ENNELNEYPEDI
+456 NNELNEFPEDN
-468 VWIKV
+468 VWIKA
-473 INIILITS
+473 IILILITS
-481 CSIYETIKRGDQGG
+481 CNIYETIKRGDKGG

-508 QLNMINEIKKGEYI
+508 ELNMINEIKKDGYI

-550 ISQETLFDLK
+550 VSQETLFEIK
-560 FEIDDTSQMSNKKLS
+560 YEIDETSHISNKKLS

-616 NDIISKSVNHYNN
+616 NDIISKTIYNN
-629 QTLFISQNNISFDIL
+629 QSLFISQNNISLDIL
-644 LKDLYVIFPINIYDI
+644 LKDLYIIFPINIHDI
-659 KETRCILINIDHV
+659 KETRCILINIDLV
-672 SFQNLKENKEDE
+672 SFQNYIENKEDE
-684 IYEFDEENNNNEKL
+684 IYEFEEENKNEKI

-713 SFEDNC
+713 SLEDNC

-728 SKSFLNNFNLNGYIK
+728 SRCFLNNFNLIGYIK
-743 LLNNMNDDQICFI
+743 LLNNMNDEQINFI

-762 FNVNKFYFGIQSYK
+762 FNVNKFYFSIQNYK
-776 KIIIRNYLEEIDNEI
+776 KILIRNYLEEIDKEI
-791 KKDEIRMDNE
+791 KKDEIRMETE
-801 EIGDENIYLN
+801 EIEDENLYLK
-811 EENEGEGEGDMYNE
+811 EENEGEGDMYNE
-825 ENEDNYKN
+825 ENEDNCKN
-833 IADNIEE
+833 YADNIEE
-840 VILEEEEEK
+840 VIIEEEEEK
-849 TDENN
+849 SEENN
-854 TNNENNINNNED
+854 TNNENNINNNDD
-866 EYYEQENKEMNEEE
+866 EYYEQENEEMNEEKYE
-880 YDPQNIKES
+880 NIKES
-889 EVEQNIEDLNI
+889 EVEENIEDLNLN
-900 DFTDECPEKNG
+900 FTDEYPEKNG
-911 IENIDE
+911 IENINGN
-917 IDKN
+917 DKN

>member
-1 MSSYLSNYL
+1 MSSYLSSYL
-10 TENLFSLFFEIDSNI
+10 TENFFSLFFEIDSNI

-60 YIGKLNIYIS
+60 YIGKLNINIS

-98 KEEEIKYMQKRKM
+98 KEEEINYMQKRKVI
-111 NFLEKQEKL
+111 FLEKQEKL
-120 SANNTF
+120 SVNNTF
-126 EKKSDLYMIQYI
+126 GKKSDLYMIQYI
-138 IDNIDLTINNIVIK
+138 LDNINLTLNNIVIK

-163 CCLGIIL
+163 CCMGIIL

-199 EYKLIKI
+199 KYKLIKI

-221 LDYDKLIKRKA
+221 LDYDKLIYKKA
-232 VKSIDKQMKQMPKE
+232 VKSIDDQMRQMPKE

-268 QFILFQITLD
+268 QFILFQINLD
-278 VKIDINT
+278 VKIDTNGI
-285 TNEDVSPK
+285 NEDLGPK

-301 QILLN
+301 QIILN

-329 SGILKDFYQKEM
+329 IGILKDDFYQNEM
-341 SDSNKKT
+341 AESDKKT

-370 PEIINELDKV
+370 PEIINKLDKY
-380 TTYENIYILR
+380 TSYENIYILR
-390 FISQKQVY
+390 LIAQKQVY

-420 NEELINKLKKDKENM
+420 NQDLINKLKKDKENM
-435 INKLNQIKYYL
+435 INELNQIKYYL
-446 LNDKEKIKEN
+446 LMNKEKIKEQG
-456 ENNELNEYPEDI
+456 NNELNEFPEDN
-468 VWIKV
+468 VWIKA
-473 INIILITS
+473 IILILITS
-481 CSIYETIKRGDQGG
+481 CNIYETIKRGDKGG

-508 QLNMINEIKKGEYI
+508 ELNMINEIKKDGYI

-550 ISQETLFDLK
+550 VSQETLFELK
-560 FEIDDTSQMSNKKLS
+560 YEIDDTSHISNKKLS

-616 NDIISKSVNHYNN
+616 NDIISKTIYNN
-629 QTLFISQNNISFDIL
+629 QSLFISQNNISLDIL
-644 LKDLYVIFPINIYDI
+644 LKDLYVIFPINIHDI
-659 KETRCILINIDHV
+659 KETRCILINIDLV
-672 SFQNLKENKEDE
+672 SFQNYIENKEDE
-684 IYEFDEENNNNEKL
+684 IYEFEEENKNEKIA
-698 TTNDIYYIDVKNMKI
+698 TNDIYYIDVKNMKI
-713 SFEDNC
+713 SLEDNC

-728 SKSFLNNFNLNGYIK
+728 SRCFLNNFNLIGYIK
-743 LLNNMNDDQICFI
+743 LLNNMNDEQINFI

-762 FNVNKFYFGIQSYK
+762 FNVNKFYFSIQNYK
-776 KIIIRNYLEEIDNEI
+776 KILIRNYLEEIDKEI
-791 KKDEIRMDNE
+791 KKDEIRMETE
-801 EIGDENIYLN
+801 EIEDENLYLK
-811 EENEGEGEGDMYNE
+811 EENEGEGDMYNE
-825 ENEDNYKN
+825 ENEDSYKN

-866 EYYEQENKEMNEEE
+866 EYYEQENEEMNEEKYE
-880 YDPQNIKES
+880 NIKES
-889 EVEQNIEDLNI
+889 EVEENIEDLNLN
-900 DFTDECPEKNG
+900 FTDEYPEKNG
-911 IENIDE
+911 IENINGN
-917 IDKN
+917 DKN

>member
-1 MSSYLSNYL
+1 MSSYLSSYL
-10 TENLFSLFFEIDSNI
+10 TENFFSLFFEIDSNI

-60 YIGKLNIYIS
+60 YIGKLNINIS

-77 ISASIDN
+77 ISVSIDN
-84 IFIHIKKKNFEEII
+84 IFIHIKKKNFDEII
-98 KEEEIKYMQKRKM
+98 KEEEINYMQKRKVI
-111 NFLEKQEKL
+111 FLEKQEKL
-120 SANNTF
+120 SVNNTF
-126 EKKSDLYMIQYI
+126 GKKSDLYMIQYI
-138 IDNIDLTINNIVIK
+138 LDNINLTLNNIVIK

-163 CCLGIIL
+163 CCMGIIL

-221 LDYDKLIKRKA
+221 LDYDKLIYKKA
-232 VKSIDKQMKQMPKE
+232 VKSIDDQMRQMPKE

-268 QFILFQITLD
+268 QFILFQINLD
-278 VKIDINT
+278 VKIDTNG
-285 TNEDVSPK
+285 TNEDLGPK

-301 QILLN
+301 QIILN

-329 SGILKDFYQKEM
+329 IGILKDDFYQNEM
-341 SDSNKKT
+341 AESDKKT

-370 PEIINELDKV
+370 PEIINKLDKY
-380 TTYENIYILR
+380 TSYENIYILR
-390 FISQKQVY
+390 LIAQKQVY

-420 NEELINKLKKDKENM
+420 NQDLINKLKKDKENM
-435 INKLNQIKYYL
+435 INELNQIKYYL
-446 LNDKEKIKEN
+446 LMNKEKIKEQG
-456 ENNELNEYPEDI
+456 NNELNEFPEDN
-468 VWIKV
+468 VWIKA
-473 INIILITS
+473 IILILITS
-481 CSIYETIKRGDQGG
+481 CTIYETIKRGDKGG

-508 QLNMINEIKKGEYI
+508 ELNMINEIKKDGYI

-550 ISQETLFDLK
+550 VSQETLFELK
-560 FEIDDTSQMSNKKLS
+560 YEIDDTSHISNKKLS

-616 NDIISKSVNHYNN
+616 NDIISKTIYNN
-629 QTLFISQNNISFDIL
+629 QSLFISQNNISLDIL
-644 LKDLYVIFPINIYDI
+644 LKDLYIIFPINIHDI
-659 KETRCILINIDHV
+659 KETRCILINIDLV
-672 SFQNLKENKEDE
+672 SFQNYIENKEDE
-684 IYEFDEENNNNEKL
+684 IYEFEEENKNEKI

-713 SFEDNC
+713 SLEDNC

-728 SKSFLNNFNLNGYIK
+728 SRCFLNNFNLIGYIK
-743 LLNNMNDDQICFI
+743 LLNNMNDEQINFI

-762 FNVNKFYFGIQSYK
+762 FNVNKFYFSIQNYK
-776 KIIIRNYLEEIDNEI
+776 KILIRNYLEEIDKEI
-791 KKDEIRMDNE
+791 KKDEIRMETE
-801 EIGDENIYLN
+801 EIEDENLYLK
-811 EENEGEGEGDMYNE
+811 EENEGEGDMYNE
-825 ENEDNYKN
+825 ENEDNCKN
-833 IADNIEE
+833 YADNIEE
-840 VILEEEEEK
+840 VIIEEEEEK
-849 TDENN
+849 SEENN

-866 EYYEQENKEMNEEE
+866 EYYEQESEEMNEEKYE
-880 YDPQNIKES
+880 NIKES
-889 EVEQNIEDLNI
+889 EVEENIEDLNLN
-900 DFTDECPEKNG
+900 FTDEYPEKNG
-911 IENIDE
+911 IENINGN
-917 IDKN
+917 DKN

>member
-1 MSSYLSNYL
+1 MSSYLSSYL
-10 TENLFSLFFEIDSNI
+10 TENFFSLFFEIDSNI

-60 YIGKLNIYIS
+60 YIGKLNINIS

-84 IFIHIKKKNFEEII
+84 IFIHIKKKNFDEII
-98 KEEEIKYMQKRKM
+98 KEEEINYMQKRKVI
-111 NFLEKQEKL
+111 FLEKQEKL
-120 SANNTF
+120 SVNNTF
-126 EKKSDLYMIQYI
+126 GKKSDLYMIQYI
-138 IDNIDLTINNIVIK
+138 LDNINLTLNNIVIK

-163 CCLGIIL
+163 CCMGIIL

-221 LDYDKLIKRKA
+221 LDYDKLIYKKA
-232 VKSIDKQMKQMPKE
+232 VKSIDDQMRQMPKE

-268 QFILFQITLD
+268 QFILFQINLD
-278 VKIDINT
+278 VKIDTNGI
-285 TNEDVSPK
+285 NEDLGPK

-301 QILLN
+301 QIILN

-329 SGILKDFYQKEM
+329 IGILKDDFYQNEM
-341 SDSNKKT
+341 AESDKKT

-370 PEIINELDKV
+370 PEIINKLDKY
-380 TTYENIYILR
+380 TSYENIYILR
-390 FISQKQVY
+390 LIAQKQVY

-420 NEELINKLKKDKENM
+420 NQDLINKLKKDKENM
-435 INKLNQIKYYL
+435 INELNQIKYYL
-446 LNDKEKIKEN
+446 LMNKEKIKEQD
-456 ENNELNEYPEDI
+456 NNELNEFPEDN
-468 VWIKV
+468 VWIKA
-473 INIILITS
+473 IILILITS
-481 CSIYETIKRGDQGG
+481 CNIYETIKRGDKGG

-508 QLNMINEIKKGEYI
+508 ELNMINEIKKDGYI

-550 ISQETLFDLK
+550 VSQETLFELK
-560 FEIDDTSQMSNKKLS
+560 YEIDDTSHISNKKLS

-616 NDIISKSVNHYNN
+616 NDIISKTIYNN
-629 QTLFISQNNISFDIL
+629 QSLFISQNNISLDIL
-644 LKDLYVIFPINIYDI
+644 LKDLYIIFPINIHDI
-659 KETRCILINIDHV
+659 KETRCILINIDLV
-672 SFQNLKENKEDE
+672 SFQNYIENKEDE
-684 IYEFDEENNNNEKL
+684 IYEFEEENKNEKIA
-698 TTNDIYYIDVKNMKI
+698 TNDIYYIDVKNMKI
-713 SFEDNC
+713 SLEDNC

-728 SKSFLNNFNLNGYIK
+728 SRCFLNNFNLIGYIK
-743 LLNNMNDDQICFI
+743 LLNNMNDEQINFI

-762 FNVNKFYFGIQSYK
+762 FNVNKFYFSIQNYK
-776 KIIIRNYLEEIDNEI
+776 KILIRNYLEEIDKEI
-791 KKDEIRMDNE
+791 KKDEIRMETE
-801 EIGDENIYLN
+801 EIEDENLYLK
-811 EENEGEGEGDMYNE
+811 EENEGEGDMYNE
-825 ENEDNYKN
+825 ENEDNCNNY
-833 IADNIEE
+833 ADNIEE
-840 VILEEEEEK
+840 VIIEEEEEK
-849 TDENN
+849 SEENN

-866 EYYEQENKEMNEEE
+866 EYYEQENEEMNEEKYE
-880 YDPQNIKES
+880 NIKES
-889 EVEQNIEDLNI
+889 EVEENIEDLNLN
-900 DFTDECPEKNG
+900 FTDEYPEKNG
-911 IENIDE
+911 IENINGN
-917 IDKN
+917 DKN

>member
-1 MSSYLSNYL
+1 MSSYLSSYL
-10 TENLFSLFFEIDSNI
+10 TENFFSLFFEIDSNI

-60 YIGKLNIYIS
+60 YIGKLNINIS

-84 IFIHIKKKNFEEII
+84 IFIHIKKKNFDEII
-98 KEEEIKYMQKRKM
+98 KEEEINYMQKRKVI
-111 NFLEKQEKL
+111 FLEKQEKL
-120 SANNTF
+120 SVNNTF
-126 EKKSDLYMIQYI
+126 GKKSDLYMIQYI
-138 IDNIDLTINNIVIK
+138 LDNINLTLNNIVIK

-163 CCLGIIL
+163 CCMGIIL

-199 EYKLIKI
+199 QYKLIKI

-221 LDYDKLIKRKA
+221 LDYDKLIYKKA
-232 VKSIDKQMKQMPKE
+232 VKSIDDQMRQMPKE

-268 QFILFQITLD
+268 QFILFQINLD
-278 VKIDINT
+278 VKIDTNG
-285 TNEDVSPK
+285 TNEDLGPK

-301 QILLN
+301 QIILN

-329 SGILKDFYQKEM
+329 IGILKDDFYQNEM
-341 SDSNKKT
+341 AESDKKT
-348 YIKYYMEYYK
+348 YIKYYMDYYK

-370 PEIINELDKV
+370 PEIINKLDKY
-380 TTYENIYILR
+380 TSYENIYILR
-390 FISQKQVY
+390 LIAQKQVY

-420 NEELINKLKKDKENM
+420 NQDLINKLKKDKENM
-435 INKLNQIKYYL
+435 INELNQIKYYL
-446 LNDKEKIKEN
+446 LMNKEKIKEQG
-456 ENNELNEYPEDI
+456 NNELNEFPEDN

-473 INIILITS
+473 IILILITS
-481 CSIYETIKRGDQGG
+481 CTIYETIKRGDKGG

-508 QLNMINEIKKGEYI
+508 ELNMINEIKKDGYI

-616 NDIISKSVNHYNN
+616 NDIISKSIYHYNN
-629 QTLFISQNNISFDIL
+629 QSLFISQNNISLDIL
-644 LKDLYVIFPINIYDI
+644 LKDLYIIFPINIHDI
-659 KETRCILINIDHV
+659 KETRCILINIDLV
-672 SFQNLKENKEDE
+672 SFQNYIENKEDE
-684 IYEFDEENNNNEKL
+684 IYEFEEENKNEKIA
-698 TTNDIYYIDVKNMKI
+698 TNDIYYIDVKNMKI
-713 SFEDNC
+713 SLEDNC

-728 SKSFLNNFNLNGYIK
+728 SRCFLNNFNLIGYIK
-743 LLNNMNDDQICFI
+743 LLNNMNDEQINFI

-762 FNVNKFYFGIQSYK
+762 FNVNKFYFSIQNYK
-776 KIIIRNYLEEIDNEI
+776 KILIRNYLEEIDKEI
-791 KKDEIRMDNE
+791 KKDEIRMETE
-801 EIGDENIYLN
+801 EIEDENLYLK
-811 EENEGEGEGDMYNE
+811 EENEGEGDMYNE
-825 ENEDNYKN
+825 ENEDNCKN
-833 IADNIEE
+833 YADNIEE
-840 VILEEEEEK
+840 VIIEEEEEK
-849 TDENN
+849 SEENN

-866 EYYEQENKEMNEEE
+866 EYYEQESEEMNEEK
-880 YDPQNIKES
+880 YANIKES
-889 EVEQNIEDLNI
+889 EVEENIEDLNLN
-900 DFTDECPEKNG
+900 FTDEYPEKNG
-911 IENIDE
+911 IENINGN
-917 IDKN
+917 DKN

>member
-1 MSSYLSNYL
+1 MSSYLSSYL
-10 TENLFSLFFEIDSNI
+10 TENFFSLFFEIDSNI

-60 YIGKLNIYIS
+60 YIGKLNINIS

-84 IFIHIKKKNFEEII
+84 IFIHIKKKNFDEII
-98 KEEEIKYMQKRKM
+98 KEEEINYMQKRKVI
-111 NFLEKQEKL
+111 FLEKQEKL
-120 SANNTF
+120 SVNNTF
-126 EKKSDLYMIQYI
+126 GKKSDLYMIHYI
-138 IDNIDLTINNIVIK
+138 LDNINLTLNNIVIK

-163 CCLGIIL
+163 CCMGIIL

-221 LDYDKLIKRKA
+221 LDYDKLIYKKA
-232 VKSIDKQMKQMPKE
+232 VKSIDDQMRQMPKE

-268 QFILFQITLD
+268 QFILFQINLD
-278 VKIDINT
+278 VKIDTNG
-285 TNEDVSPK
+285 TNEDSGPK

-301 QILLN
+301 QIILN

-329 SGILKDFYQKEM
+329 IGILKDDFYQNEM
-341 SDSNKKT
+341 AESDKKT

-370 PEIINELDKV
+370 PEIINKLDKY
-380 TTYENIYILR
+380 TSYENIYILR
-390 FISQKQVY
+390 LIAQKQVY

-420 NEELINKLKKDKENM
+420 NQDLINKLKKDKENM
-435 INKLNQIKYYL
+435 INELNQIKYYL
-446 LNDKEKIKEN
+446 LMNKEKIKEQD
-456 ENNELNEYPEDI
+456 NNELNEFPEDNM
-468 VWIKV
+468 WIKA
-473 INIILITS
+473 IILILITS
-481 CSIYETIKRGDQGG
+481 CNIYETIKRGDKGG

-508 QLNMINEIKKGEYI
+508 ELNMINEIKKDGYI

-527 ENIVITEEE
+527 ENIVISEEE

-550 ISQETLFDLK
+550 VSQETLFELK
-560 FEIDDTSQMSNKKLS
+560 YEIDDTSHISNKKLS

-616 NDIISKSVNHYNN
+616 NDIISKTIYNN
-629 QTLFISQNNISFDIL
+629 QSLFISQNNISLDIL
-644 LKDLYVIFPINIYDI
+644 LKDLYIIFPINIHDI
-659 KETRCILINIDHV
+659 KETRCILINIDLV
-672 SFQNLKENKEDE
+672 SFQNYIENKEDE
-684 IYEFDEENNNNEKL
+684 IYEFEEENKNEKI

-713 SFEDNC
+713 SLEDNC

-728 SKSFLNNFNLNGYIK
+728 SRCFLNNFNLIGYIK
-743 LLNNMNDDQICFI
+743 LLNNMNDEQINFI

-762 FNVNKFYFGIQSYK
+762 FNVNKFYFSIQNYK
-776 KIIIRNYLEEIDNEI
+776 KILIRNYLEEIDKEI
-791 KKDEIRMDNE
+791 KKDEIRMETE
-801 EIGDENIYLN
+801 EIEDENLYLK
-811 EENEGEGEGDMYNE
+811 EENEGEGDMYNE
-825 ENEDNYKN
+825 ENEDNCKN
-833 IADNIEE
+833 YADNIEE
-840 VILEEEEEK
+840 VIIEEEEEK
-849 TDENN
+849 SEENN

-866 EYYEQENKEMNEEE
+866 EYYEQESEEMNEEKYE
-880 YDPQNIKES
+880 NIKES
-889 EVEQNIEDLNI
+889 EVEENIEDLNLN
-900 DFTDECPEKNG
+900 FTDEYPEKNG
-911 IENIDE
+911 IENINGN
-917 IDKN
+917 DKN

>member
-1 MSSYLSNYL
+1 MSSYLSSYL
-10 TENLFSLFFEIDSNI
+10 TENFFSLFFEIDSNI

-60 YIGKLNIYIS
+60 YIGKLNINIS

-84 IFIHIKKKNFEEII
+84 IFIHIKKKNFDEII
-98 KEEEIKYMQKRKM
+98 KEEEINYMQKRKVI
-111 NFLEKQEKL
+111 FLEKQEKL
-120 SANNTF
+120 SVNNTF
-126 EKKSDLYMIQYI
+126 GKKSDLYMIHYI
-138 IDNIDLTINNIVIK
+138 LDNINLTLNNIVIK

-163 CCLGIIL
+163 CCMGIIL

-199 EYKLIKI
+199 KYKLIKI

-221 LDYDKLIKRKA
+221 LDYDKLIYKKA
-232 VKSIDKQMKQMPKE
+232 VKSIDDQMRQMPKE

-268 QFILFQITLD
+268 QFILFQINLNM
-278 VKIDINT
+278 KIDTNG
-285 TNEDVSPK
+285 TNEDSGPK

-301 QILLN
+301 QIILN

-329 SGILKDFYQKEM
+329 IGILKDDFYQNEM
-341 SDSNKKT
+341 AESDKKT

-370 PEIINELDKV
+370 PEIINKLDKY
-380 TTYENIYILR
+380 TSYENIYILR
-390 FISQKQVY
+390 LIAQKQVY

-420 NEELINKLKKDKENM
+420 NQDLINKLKKDKENM
-435 INKLNQIKYYL
+435 INELNQIKYYL
-446 LNDKEKIKEN
+446 LMNKEKIKEQD
-456 ENNELNEYPEDI
+456 NNELNEFPEDNM
-468 VWIKV
+468 WIKA
-473 INIILITS
+473 IILILITS
-481 CSIYETIKRGDQGG
+481 CTIYETIKRGDKGG

-508 QLNMINEIKKGEYI
+508 ELNMINEIKKDGYI

-550 ISQETLFDLK
+550 VSQETLFELK
-560 FEIDDTSQMSNKKLS
+560 YEIDDTSHISNKKLS

-616 NDIISKSVNHYNN
+616 NDIISKTIYNN
-629 QTLFISQNNISFDIL
+629 QSLFISQNNISLDIL
-644 LKDLYVIFPINIYDI
+644 LKDLYIIFPINIHDI
-659 KETRCILINIDHV
+659 KETRCILINIDLV
-672 SFQNLKENKEDE
+672 SFQNYIENKEDE
-684 IYEFDEENNNNEKL
+684 IYEFEEENKNEKI

-713 SFEDNC
+713 SLEDNC

-728 SKSFLNNFNLNGYIK
+728 SRCFLNNFNLIGYIK
-743 LLNNMNDDQICFI
+743 LLNNMNDEQINFI

-762 FNVNKFYFGIQSYK
+762 FNVNKFYFSIQNYK
-776 KIIIRNYLEEIDNEI
+776 KILIRNYLEEIDKEI
-791 KKDEIRMDNE
+791 KKDEIRMETE
-801 EIGDENIYLN
+801 EIEDENLYLK
-811 EENEGEGEGDMYNE
+811 EENEGEGDMYNE
-825 ENEDNYKN
+825 ENEDNCKN
-833 IADNIEE
+833 YADNIEE
-840 VILEEEEEK
+840 VIIEEEEEK
-849 TDENN
+849 SEENN

-866 EYYEQENKEMNEEE
+866 EYYEQESEEMNEEKYE
-880 YDPQNIKES
+880 NIKES
-889 EVEQNIEDLNI
+889 EVEENIEDLNLN
-900 DFTDECPEKNG
+900 FTDEYPEKNG
-911 IENIDE
+911 IENINGN
-917 IDKN
+917 DKN